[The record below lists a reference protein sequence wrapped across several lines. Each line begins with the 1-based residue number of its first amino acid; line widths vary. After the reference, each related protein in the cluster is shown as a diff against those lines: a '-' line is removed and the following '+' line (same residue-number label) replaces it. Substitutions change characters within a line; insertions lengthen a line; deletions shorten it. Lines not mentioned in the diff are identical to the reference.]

1 MNYGKKSTLEKR
13 KALTS
18 RSSMVGTRANVSF
31 IRILFLSLITLCV
44 MGLCMGIGSFKGI
57 IDNAPK
63 VSEVNITPLGAA
75 TFIYDEE
82 GNKLQKLTAPNS
94 NRMPVA
100 MDQIPEDMQ
109 HAVVA
114 IEDERFYEHNG
125 IDVRGI
131 LRAAVRGITNMD
143 FSEGASTI
151 TQQLLKNNVFTT
163 WTQESSQI
171 EKFKRKFQEQYLA
184 IQVEKEINDKDVIL
198 ENYLNTINLGAGA
211 YGVQAASQRYFGKDV
226 WELNLS
232 ECATIAGITQ
242 NPTRYNPILNPAENA
257 SRRKDVLEHMLEQ
270 DYISQSEYDEAL
282 NDNVYDRIQ
291 SNNLMEEAEVTVY
304 SYFTDHLIDEV
315 INDLQTLKGYSEKD
329 AENKLYSGGL
339 RVFTT
344 QDPQI
349 QKIVDEEYNDPANF
363 PSQVQYA
370 LDYSLTVMNPQGEEV
385 NYSKEMMTIY
395 FQDNEDPSFDLL
407 FDSPEEGQEYVDRYK
422 AAILADG
429 SQQVMERVNFSP
441 QPQSS
446 LTIIDQKTG
455 HVKAIQGGRG
465 EKSASL
471 TLNRATDATRQ
482 PGSTFK
488 IPGVYA
494 PALDALNKTLAS
506 SYVDEPFK
514 YDDGAPVKNA
524 DNTFRGPTTIRK
536 AIQDSVNVVAVKCL
550 TELTPQLAY
559 EYIKNFGFTTV
570 IEREVQE
577 NGDVWSDLYQSMA
590 LGGLT
595 RGVTN
600 LELCASYAAI
610 ANGGK
615 YIKPSFY
622 TKITDTDGNIII
634 DKTTGSTTVVREA
647 TAWLLTNAMQDVV
660 KYGTGTAVQLPNMPV
675 AGKTGTTEYYDNLW
689 FAGFTPYYTCTV
701 WAGFDNNA
709 KLPDEHMYR
718 NYHKILWK
726 SIMERIHEDLTYEE
740 FTQPESVE
748 KATVCSAT
756 GKMPSNGCPTITE
769 YFETAALP
777 TSYCD
782 GNHAGAVIPGGN
794 NNVTETPT
802 PSPTPSATPTE
813 SENAAPEP
821 AASENSAPGSVSA
834 DAPAPGGEGS
844 GTAADTPVGDDD
856 AGDPDAAGDGA
867 DGGADDTDGDAGGDG
882 ASPEGEPITDE
893 NASAPI

>member
-1 MNYGKKSTLEKR
+1 MNYGKQSTLKKR

-57 IDNAPK
+57 IDNAPE

-75 TFIYDEE
+75 TFVYDEE

-125 IDVRGI
+125 SDVRGI
-131 LRAAVRGITNMD
+131 LRAAVRGITSMD

-151 TQQLLKNNVFTT
+151 TQQLLKNNVFTN
-163 WTQESSQI
+163 WTNESSQI

-184 IQVEKEINDKDVIL
+184 IQVEKELGDKNVIL

-211 YGVQAASQRYFGKDV
+211 YGVQAAAQRYFGKDV
-226 WELNLS
+226 WDLNLS

-242 NPTRYNPILNPAENA
+242 NPTLYNPILNPSENA
-257 SRRKDVLEHMLEQ
+257 DRREDVLEHMLEQ
-270 DYISQSEYDEAL
+270 EYITQAEFDEAMG
-282 NDNVYDRIQ
+282 DNVYDRIQ
-291 SNNLMEEAEVTVY
+291 SNNLMEESEVTVY
-304 SYFTDHLIDEV
+304 SYFTDHLTDEV
-315 INDLQTLKGYSEKD
+315 INDLQTLKGYSERD

-339 RVFTT
+339 RIFTT
-344 QDPQI
+344 QNPQI
-349 QKIVDEEYNDPANF
+349 QKIVDEEYLNPDNFPAN
-363 PSQVQYA
+363 VEYA
-370 LDYSLTVMNPQGEEV
+370 LDYSLTVLNPQGEEV

-407 FDSPEEGQEYVDRYK
+407 FDSPEEGQSYVDRYRET
-422 AAILADG
+422 ILADG
-429 SQQVMERVNFSP
+429 STQVAERVNFIP

-455 HVKAIQGGRG
+455 HVKAIMGGRG

-471 TLNRATDATRQ
+471 TLNRATDSTRQ

-488 IPGVYA
+488 IPCVYA
-494 PALDALNKTLAS
+494 PALDALNKTLATT
-506 SYVDEPFK
+506 YVDEPFK

-550 TELTPQLAY
+550 TEITPQLAY
-559 EYIKNFGFTTV
+559 EYIRNFGFTTV

-600 LELCASYAAI
+600 LELCASYATI
-610 ANGGK
+610 ANSGK
-615 YIKPSFY
+615 YIKPTFY
-622 TKITDTDGNIII
+622 TKITDTDGNVII
-634 DKTTGSTTVVREA
+634 DKTTASTTVTREA

-660 KYGTGTAVQLPNMPV
+660 KYGTATSVQLSNMPV

-689 FAGFTPYYTCTV
+689 FSGFTPYYTCTV
-701 WAGFDNNA
+701 WSGYDNNE
-709 KLPDEHMYR
+709 KLPDEYMYR

-726 SIMERIHEDLTYEE
+726 SIMSRIHEDLEYKE
-740 FTQPESVE
+740 FTMPDSVE

-756 GKMPSNGCPTITE
+756 GKMPSGGCPTVTE
-769 YFETAALP
+769 YFETATLP

-782 GNHAGAVIPGGN
+782 GNHAGV
-794 NNVTETPT
+794 VTPT
-802 PSPTPSATPTE
+802 PTETPTPSATPTE
-813 SENAAPEP
+813 SATPTPEETGV
-821 AASENSAPGSVSA
+821 SENE
-834 DAPAPGGEGS
+834 D
-844 GTAADTPVGDDD
+844 GTAADTPDLGSDDS
-856 AGDPDAAGDGA
+856 G
-867 DGGADDTDGDAGGDG
+867 DTDSSTEDEGEGGDT
-882 ASPEGEPITDE
+882 SGEDTGGEDTSTDE
-893 NASAPI
+893 NADAPI

>member
-1 MNYGKKSTLEKR
+1 MNYGKKSTLKKR

-31 IRILFLSLITLCV
+31 IRILFMSLITLCV

-57 IDNAPK
+57 IDNAPE

-75 TFIYDEE
+75 TFVYDEE

-100 MDQIPEDMQ
+100 MEQIPEDMQ

-131 LRAAVRGITNMD
+131 LRAAVRGITSMD

-151 TQQLLKNNVFTT
+151 TQQLLKNNVFTN
-163 WTQESSQI
+163 WTSESSQI

-184 IQVEKEINDKDVIL
+184 IQVEKELGDKDVIL

-211 YGVQAASQRYFGKDV
+211 YGVQAAAPRDFGKDV
-226 WELNLS
+226 WDLNLS

-242 NPTRYNPILNPAENA
+242 NPILYDPIVNPSENA
-257 SRRKDVLEHMLEQ
+257 DRREDVLEHMLEQ
-270 DYISQSEYDEAL
+270 GYISQDQFDEAI

-291 SNNLMEEAEVTVY
+291 SNNQIEEAEVTVY
-304 SYFTDHLIDEV
+304 SYFTDHLTDEV

-339 RVFTT
+339 RIYTT
-344 QDPQI
+344 QNPQI
-349 QKIVDEEYNDPANF
+349 QKIVDEEYADPANF
-363 PSQVQYA
+363 PDNVEYA
-370 LDYSLTVMNPQGEEV
+370 LDYSLTVLNPKGEEV

-407 FDSPEEGQEYVDRYK
+407 FDSPEEGQSYVDRYR
-422 AAILADG
+422 AAILSDG
-429 SQQVMERVNFSP
+429 SQQIAERVNFSP

-455 HVKAIQGGRG
+455 HVKAIMGGRG

-471 TLNRATDATRQ
+471 TLNRATDSTRQ

-488 IPGVYA
+488 IPSTYA
-494 PALDALNKTLAS
+494 PALDALNKTLATT
-506 SYVDEPFK
+506 YVDEPFK

-524 DNTFRGPTTIRK
+524 DNTYRGATTIRK
-536 AIQDSVNVVAVKCL
+536 AIQDSTNVVAVKCL
-550 TELTPQLAY
+550 TEVTPQLAY
-559 EYIKNFGFTTV
+559 EYLRNFGFSTV

-600 LELCASYAAI
+600 LELCASYATI

-615 YIKPSFY
+615 YIKPTFY
-622 TKITDTDGNIII
+622 TKITDADGNVII
-634 DKTTGSTTVVREA
+634 DKTTASTTVIREA
-647 TAWLLTNAMQDVV
+647 TAWLLTSAMQDVV
-660 KYGTGTAVQLPNMPV
+660 KYGTATSVQLPNMPV

-689 FAGFTPYYTCTV
+689 FAGYTPYYTCTT
-701 WAGFDNNA
+701 WSGYDNNE
-709 KLPDEHMYR
+709 KLPDGFMYR
-718 NYHKILWK
+718 NYHKVLWK
-726 SIMERIHEDLTYEE
+726 SVMERIHEELEYQD
-740 FTQPESVE
+740 FTMPDSVE
-748 KATVCSAT
+748 KATVCSVT
-756 GKMPSNGCPTITE
+756 GKMPSNGCPTVTE

-777 TSYCD
+777 TSHCD
-782 GNHAGAVIPGGN
+782 GSHSGVTVPTPANTI
-794 NNVTETPT
+794 TETPT
-802 PSPTPSATPTE
+802 PTPSETPTPTASPTPTPEETDTDEE
-813 SENAAPEP
+813 SEGP
-821 AASENSAPGSVSA
+821 SVSA
-834 DAPAPGGEGS
+834 DTPDLGGDSGGETGDTPDS
-844 GTAADTPVGDDD
+844 GTEDGTEGTGDTGDSSDDPEGDDNGTDED
-856 AGDPDAAGDGA
+856 AG
-867 DGGADDTDGDAGGDG
+867 
-882 ASPEGEPITDE
+882 
-893 NASAPI
+893 API

>member
-1 MNYGKKSTLEKR
+1 MNYGKQSTLKKR

-57 IDNAPK
+57 IDNAPE

-75 TFIYDEE
+75 TFVYDEE

-131 LRAAVRGITNMD
+131 LRAAVRGITSMD

-151 TQQLLKNNVFTT
+151 TQQLLKNNVFTN
-163 WTQESSQI
+163 WTNESSQI

-184 IQVEKEINDKDVIL
+184 IQVEKELGDKNVIL

-211 YGVQAASQRYFGKDV
+211 YGVQAAAQRYFGKDV
-226 WELNLS
+226 WDLNLS

-242 NPTRYNPILNPAENA
+242 NPTLYNPILNPSENA
-257 SRRKDVLEHMLEQ
+257 DRREDVLEHMLEQ
-270 DYISQSEYDEAL
+270 EYITQAEFDEAMG
-282 NDNVYDRIQ
+282 DNVYDRIQ
-291 SNNLMEEAEVTVY
+291 SNNLMEESEVTVY
-304 SYFTDHLIDEV
+304 SYFTDHLTDEV
-315 INDLQTLKGYSEKD
+315 INDLQTLKGYSERD

-339 RVFTT
+339 RIFTT
-344 QDPQI
+344 QNPQI
-349 QKIVDEEYNDPANF
+349 QKIVDEEYLNPDNFPAN
-363 PSQVQYA
+363 VEYA
-370 LDYSLTVMNPQGEEV
+370 LDYSLTVLNPQGEEV

-407 FDSPEEGQEYVDRYK
+407 FDSPEEGQSYVDRYRET
-422 AAILADG
+422 ILADG
-429 SQQVMERVNFSP
+429 STQVAERVNFIP

-455 HVKAIQGGRG
+455 HVKAIMGGRG

-471 TLNRATDATRQ
+471 TLNRATDSTRQ

-488 IPGVYA
+488 IPCVYA
-494 PALDALNKTLAS
+494 PALDALNKTLATT
-506 SYVDEPFK
+506 YVDEPFK

-550 TELTPQLAY
+550 TEITPQLAY
-559 EYIKNFGFTTV
+559 EYIRNFGFTTV

-600 LELCASYAAI
+600 LELCASYATI
-610 ANGGK
+610 ANSGK
-615 YIKPSFY
+615 YIKPTFY
-622 TKITDTDGNIII
+622 TKITDTDGNVII
-634 DKTTGSTTVVREA
+634 DKTTASTTVTREA

-660 KYGTGTAVQLPNMPV
+660 KYGTATSVQLSNMPV

-689 FAGFTPYYTCTV
+689 FSGFTPYYTCTV
-701 WAGFDNNA
+701 WSGYDNNE
-709 KLPDEHMYR
+709 KLPDEYMYR

-726 SIMERIHEDLTYEE
+726 SIMSRIHEDLEYKE
-740 FTQPESVE
+740 FTMPDSVE

-756 GKMPSNGCPTITE
+756 GKMPSGGCPTVTE
-769 YFETAALP
+769 YFETATLP

-782 GNHAGAVIPGGN
+782 GNHAGV
-794 NNVTETPT
+794 VTPT
-802 PSPTPSATPTE
+802 PTETPTPSATPTE
-813 SENAAPEP
+813 SATPTPEETGV
-821 AASENSAPGSVSA
+821 SENE
-834 DAPAPGGEGS
+834 D
-844 GTAADTPVGDDD
+844 GTAADTPDLGSDDS
-856 AGDPDAAGDGA
+856 
-867 DGGADDTDGDAGGDG
+867 GDADSSTEDEGEGGDTG
-882 ASPEGEPITDE
+882 GEDTGGEGTGGEDTSTDE
-893 NASAPI
+893 NADAPI

>member
-1 MNYGKKSTLEKR
+1 MNYGKQSTLKKR

-57 IDNAPK
+57 IDNAPE

-75 TFIYDEE
+75 TFVYDEE

-131 LRAAVRGITNMD
+131 LRAAVRGITSMD

-151 TQQLLKNNVFTT
+151 TQQLLKNNVFTN
-163 WTQESSQI
+163 WTNESSQI

-184 IQVEKEINDKDVIL
+184 IQVEKELGDKNVIL

-211 YGVQAASQRYFGKDV
+211 YGVQAAAQRYFGKDV
-226 WELNLS
+226 WDLNLS

-242 NPTRYNPILNPAENA
+242 NPTLYNPILNPSENA
-257 SRRKDVLEHMLEQ
+257 DRREDVLEHMLEQ
-270 DYISQSEYDEAL
+270 EYITQAEFDEAMG
-282 NDNVYDRIQ
+282 DNVYDRIQ
-291 SNNLMEEAEVTVY
+291 SNNLMEESEVTVY
-304 SYFTDHLIDEV
+304 SYFTDHLTDEV
-315 INDLQTLKGYSEKD
+315 INDLQTLKGYSERD

-339 RVFTT
+339 RIFTT
-344 QDPQI
+344 QNPQI
-349 QKIVDEEYNDPANF
+349 QKIVDEEYLTPDNFPAN
-363 PSQVQYA
+363 VEYA
-370 LDYSLTVMNPQGEEV
+370 LDYSLTVLNPQGEEV

-407 FDSPEEGQEYVDRYK
+407 FDSPEEGQSYVDRYRET
-422 AAILADG
+422 ILADG
-429 SQQVMERVNFSP
+429 STQVAERVNFIP

-455 HVKAIQGGRG
+455 HVKAIMGGRG

-471 TLNRATDATRQ
+471 TLNRATDSTRQ

-488 IPGVYA
+488 IPCVYA
-494 PALDALNKTLAS
+494 PALDALNKTLATT
-506 SYVDEPFK
+506 YVDEPFK

-550 TELTPQLAY
+550 TEITPQLAY
-559 EYIKNFGFTTV
+559 EYIRNFGFTTV

-600 LELCASYAAI
+600 LELCASYATI
-610 ANGGK
+610 ANSGK
-615 YIKPSFY
+615 YIKPTFY
-622 TKITDTDGNIII
+622 TKITDTDGNVII
-634 DKTTGSTTVVREA
+634 DKTTASTTVTREA

-660 KYGTGTAVQLPNMPV
+660 KYGTATSVQLSNMPV

-689 FAGFTPYYTCTV
+689 FSGFTPYYTCTV
-701 WAGFDNNA
+701 WSGYDNNE
-709 KLPDEHMYR
+709 KLPDEYMYR

-726 SIMERIHEDLTYEE
+726 SIMSRIHEDLEYKE
-740 FTQPESVE
+740 FTMPDSVE

-756 GKMPSNGCPTITE
+756 GKMPSGGCPTVTE
-769 YFETAALP
+769 YFETATLP

-782 GNHAGAVIPGGN
+782 GNHAGV
-794 NNVTETPT
+794 VTPT
-802 PSPTPSATPTE
+802 PTETPTPSATPTE
-813 SENAAPEP
+813 SATPTPEETGV
-821 AASENSAPGSVSA
+821 SENE
-834 DAPAPGGEGS
+834 D
-844 GTAADTPVGDDD
+844 GTAADTPDLGSDDS
-856 AGDPDAAGDGA
+856 
-867 DGGADDTDGDAGGDG
+867 GDADSSTEGEGEGGDTG
-882 ASPEGEPITDE
+882 GEDTGGEGTGGEDTSTDE
-893 NASAPI
+893 NADAPI

>member
-1 MNYGKKSTLEKR
+1 MNYGKQSTLKKR

-57 IDNAPK
+57 IDNAPE

-75 TFIYDEE
+75 TFVYDEE

-131 LRAAVRGITNMD
+131 LRAAVRGITSMD

-151 TQQLLKNNVFTT
+151 TQQLLKNNVFTN
-163 WTQESSQI
+163 WTNESSQI

-184 IQVEKEINDKDVIL
+184 IQVEKELGDKNVIL

-211 YGVQAASQRYFGKDV
+211 YGGQAAAQRYFGKDV
-226 WELNLS
+226 WDLNLS

-242 NPTRYNPILNPAENA
+242 NPTLYNPILNPSENA
-257 SRRKDVLEHMLEQ
+257 DRREDVLEHMLEQ
-270 DYISQSEYDEAL
+270 EYITQAEFDEAMG
-282 NDNVYDRIQ
+282 DNVYDRIQ
-291 SNNLMEEAEVTVY
+291 SNNLMEESEVTVY
-304 SYFTDHLIDEV
+304 SYFTDHLTDEV
-315 INDLQTLKGYSEKD
+315 INDLQTLKGYSERD

-339 RVFTT
+339 RIFTT
-344 QDPQI
+344 QNPQI
-349 QKIVDEEYNDPANF
+349 QKIVDEEYLNPDNFPAN
-363 PSQVQYA
+363 VEYA
-370 LDYSLTVMNPQGEEV
+370 LDYSLTVLNPQGEEV

-407 FDSPEEGQEYVDRYK
+407 FDSPEEGQSYVDRYRET
-422 AAILADG
+422 ILADG
-429 SQQVMERVNFSP
+429 STQVAERVNFIP

-455 HVKAIQGGRG
+455 HVKAIMGGRG

-471 TLNRATDATRQ
+471 TLNRATDSTRQ

-488 IPGVYA
+488 IPCVYA
-494 PALDALNKTLAS
+494 PALDALNKTLATT
-506 SYVDEPFK
+506 YVDEPFK

-550 TELTPQLAY
+550 TEITPQLAY
-559 EYIKNFGFTTV
+559 EYIRNFGFTTV

-600 LELCASYAAI
+600 LELCASYATI
-610 ANGGK
+610 ANSGK
-615 YIKPSFY
+615 YIKPTFY
-622 TKITDTDGNIII
+622 TKITDTDGNVII
-634 DKTTGSTTVVREA
+634 DKTTASTTVTREA

-660 KYGTGTAVQLPNMPV
+660 KYGTATSVQLSNMPV

-689 FAGFTPYYTCTV
+689 FSGFTPYYTCTV
-701 WAGFDNNA
+701 WSGYDNNE
-709 KLPDEHMYR
+709 KLPDEYMYR

-726 SIMERIHEDLTYEE
+726 SIMSRIHEDLEYKE
-740 FTQPESVE
+740 FTMPDSVE

-756 GKMPSNGCPTITE
+756 GKMPSGGCPTVTE
-769 YFETAALP
+769 YFETATLP

-782 GNHAGAVIPGGN
+782 GNHAGV
-794 NNVTETPT
+794 VTPT
-802 PSPTPSATPTE
+802 PTETPTPSATPTE
-813 SENAAPEP
+813 SATPTPEETGV
-821 AASENSAPGSVSA
+821 SENE
-834 DAPAPGGEGS
+834 D
-844 GTAADTPVGDDD
+844 GTAADTPDLGSDDS
-856 AGDPDAAGDGA
+856 
-867 DGGADDTDGDAGGDG
+867 GDADSSTEDEGEGGDTSG
-882 ASPEGEPITDE
+882 EDTGGEGTGGEDTSTDE
-893 NASAPI
+893 NADAPI

>member
-1 MNYGKKSTLEKR
+1 MNYGKQSTLKKR

-57 IDNAPK
+57 IDNAPE

-75 TFIYDEE
+75 TFVYDEE

-131 LRAAVRGITNMD
+131 LRAAVRGITSMD

-151 TQQLLKNNVFTT
+151 TQQLLKNNVFTN
-163 WTQESSQI
+163 WTNESSQI

-184 IQVEKEINDKDVIL
+184 IQVEKELGDKNVIL

-211 YGVQAASQRYFGKDV
+211 YGVQAAAQRYFGKDV
-226 WELNLS
+226 WDLNLS

-242 NPTRYNPILNPAENA
+242 NPTLYNPILNPSENA
-257 SRRKDVLEHMLEQ
+257 DRREDVLEHMLEQ
-270 DYISQSEYDEAL
+270 EYITQAEFDEAMG
-282 NDNVYDRIQ
+282 DNVYDRIQ
-291 SNNLMEEAEVTVY
+291 SNNLMEESEVTVY
-304 SYFTDHLIDEV
+304 SYFTDHLTDEV
-315 INDLQTLKGYSEKD
+315 INDLQTLKGYSERD

-339 RVFTT
+339 RIFTT
-344 QDPQI
+344 QNPQI
-349 QKIVDEEYNDPANF
+349 QKIVDEEYLNPDNFPAN
-363 PSQVQYA
+363 VEYA
-370 LDYSLTVMNPQGEEV
+370 LDYSLTVLNPQGEEV

-407 FDSPEEGQEYVDRYK
+407 FDSPEEGQSYVDRYRET
-422 AAILADG
+422 ILADG
-429 SQQVMERVNFSP
+429 STQVAERVNFIP

-455 HVKAIQGGRG
+455 HVKAIMGGRG

-471 TLNRATDATRQ
+471 TLNRATDSTRQ

-488 IPGVYA
+488 IPCVYA
-494 PALDALNKTLAS
+494 PALDALNKTLATT
-506 SYVDEPFK
+506 YVDEPFK

-550 TELTPQLAY
+550 TEITPQLAY
-559 EYIKNFGFTTV
+559 EYIRNFGFTTV

-600 LELCASYAAI
+600 LELCASYATI
-610 ANGGK
+610 ANSGK
-615 YIKPSFY
+615 YIKPTFY
-622 TKITDTDGNIII
+622 TKITDTDGNVII
-634 DKTTGSTTVVREA
+634 DKTTASTTVTREA

-660 KYGTGTAVQLPNMPV
+660 KYGTATSVQLSNMPV

-689 FAGFTPYYTCTV
+689 FSGFTPYYTCTV
-701 WAGFDNNA
+701 WSGYDNNE
-709 KLPDEHMYR
+709 KLPDEYMYR

-726 SIMERIHEDLTYEE
+726 SIMSRIHEDLEYKE
-740 FTQPESVE
+740 FTMPDSVE

-756 GKMPSNGCPTITE
+756 GKMPSGGCPTVTE
-769 YFETAALP
+769 YFETATLP

-782 GNHAGAVIPGGN
+782 GNHAGV
-794 NNVTETPT
+794 VTPT
-802 PSPTPSATPTE
+802 PTETPTPSATPTE
-813 SENAAPEP
+813 SATPAPEETGV
-821 AASENSAPGSVSA
+821 SENE
-834 DAPAPGGEGS
+834 D
-844 GTAADTPVGDDD
+844 GTAADTPDLGSDDS
-856 AGDPDAAGDGA
+856 G
-867 DGGADDTDGDAGGDG
+867 DTDSSTEDEGEGGDTG
-882 ASPEGEPITDE
+882 GEDTGGEGTGGEDTSTDE
-893 NASAPI
+893 NADAPI

>member
-1 MNYGKKSTLEKR
+1 MNYGKQSTLKKR

-57 IDNAPK
+57 IDNAPE

-75 TFIYDEE
+75 TFVYDEE

-131 LRAAVRGITNMD
+131 LRAAVRGITSMD

-151 TQQLLKNNVFTT
+151 TQQLLKNNVFTN
-163 WTQESSQI
+163 WTNESSQI

-184 IQVEKEINDKDVIL
+184 IQVEKELGDKNVIL

-211 YGVQAASQRYFGKDV
+211 YGVQAAAQRYFGKDV
-226 WELNLS
+226 WDLNLS

-242 NPTRYNPILNPAENA
+242 NPTLYNPILNPSENA
-257 SRRKDVLEHMLEQ
+257 DRREDVLEHMLEQ
-270 DYISQSEYDEAL
+270 EYITQAEFDEAMG
-282 NDNVYDRIQ
+282 DNVYDRIQ
-291 SNNLMEEAEVTVY
+291 SNNLMEESEVTVY
-304 SYFTDHLIDEV
+304 SYFTDHLTDEV
-315 INDLQTLKGYSEKD
+315 INDLQTLKGYSERD

-339 RVFTT
+339 RIFTT
-344 QDPQI
+344 QNPQI
-349 QKIVDEEYNDPANF
+349 QKIVDEEYLNPDNF
-363 PSQVQYA
+363 PTNVEYA
-370 LDYSLTVMNPQGEEV
+370 LDYSLTVLNPQGEEV

-407 FDSPEEGQEYVDRYK
+407 FDSPEEGQSYVDRYRET
-422 AAILADG
+422 ILADG
-429 SQQVMERVNFSP
+429 STQVAERVNFIP

-455 HVKAIQGGRG
+455 HVKAIMGGRG

-471 TLNRATDATRQ
+471 TLNRATDSTRQ

-488 IPGVYA
+488 IPCVYA
-494 PALDALNKTLAS
+494 PALDALNKTLATT
-506 SYVDEPFK
+506 YVDEPFK

-550 TELTPQLAY
+550 TEITPQLAY
-559 EYIKNFGFTTV
+559 EYIRNFGFTTV

-600 LELCASYAAI
+600 LELCASYATI
-610 ANGGK
+610 ANSGK
-615 YIKPSFY
+615 YIKPTFY
-622 TKITDTDGNIII
+622 TKITDTDGNVII
-634 DKTTGSTTVVREA
+634 DKTTASTTVTREA

-660 KYGTGTAVQLPNMPV
+660 KYGTATSVQLSNMPV

-689 FAGFTPYYTCTV
+689 FSGFTPYYTCTV
-701 WAGFDNNA
+701 WSGYDNNE
-709 KLPDEHMYR
+709 KLPDEYMYR

-726 SIMERIHEDLTYEE
+726 SIMARIHEDLEYKE
-740 FTQPESVE
+740 FTMPDSVE

-756 GKMPSNGCPTITE
+756 GKMPSGGCPTVTE

-782 GNHAGAVIPGGN
+782 GNHAGV
-794 NNVTETPT
+794 VTPT
-802 PSPTPSATPTE
+802 PTETPTPSATPTE
-813 SENAAPEP
+813 SATPTPEETGV
-821 AASENSAPGSVSA
+821 SENE
-834 DAPAPGGEGS
+834 D
-844 GTAADTPVGDDD
+844 GTAADTPDLGSDDS
-856 AGDPDAAGDGA
+856 G
-867 DGGADDTDGDAGGDG
+867 DTDSNTEDEGEGGDTG
-882 ASPEGEPITDE
+882 GEDTGGEGTGSEDTSTDE
-893 NASAPI
+893 NADAPI

>member
-1 MNYGKKSTLEKR
+1 MNYGKQSTLKKR

-57 IDNAPK
+57 IDNAPE

-75 TFIYDEE
+75 TFVYDEE

-131 LRAAVRGITNMD
+131 LRAAVRGITSMD

-151 TQQLLKNNVFTT
+151 TQQLLKNNVFTN
-163 WTQESSQI
+163 WTNESSQI

-184 IQVEKEINDKDVIL
+184 IQVEKELGDKNVIL

-211 YGVQAASQRYFGKDV
+211 YGVQAAAQRYFGKDV
-226 WELNLS
+226 WDLNLS

-242 NPTRYNPILNPAENA
+242 NPTLYNPILNPSENA
-257 SRRKDVLEHMLEQ
+257 DRREDVLEHMLEQ
-270 DYISQSEYDEAL
+270 EYITQAEFDEAMG
-282 NDNVYDRIQ
+282 DNVYDRIQ
-291 SNNLMEEAEVTVY
+291 SNNLMEESEVTVY
-304 SYFTDHLIDEV
+304 SYFTDHLTDEV
-315 INDLQTLKGYSEKD
+315 INDLQTLKGYSERD

-339 RVFTT
+339 RIFTT
-344 QDPQI
+344 QNPQI
-349 QKIVDEEYNDPANF
+349 QKIVDEEYLNPDNFPAN
-363 PSQVQYA
+363 VEYA
-370 LDYSLTVMNPQGEEV
+370 LDYSLTVLNPQGEEV

-407 FDSPEEGQEYVDRYK
+407 FDSPEEGQSYVDRYRET
-422 AAILADG
+422 ILADG
-429 SQQVMERVNFSP
+429 STQVAERVNFIP

-455 HVKAIQGGRG
+455 HVKAIMGGRG

-471 TLNRATDATRQ
+471 TLNRATDSTRQ

-488 IPGVYA
+488 IPCVYA
-494 PALDALNKTLAS
+494 PALDALNKTLATT
-506 SYVDEPFK
+506 YVDEPFK

-550 TELTPQLAY
+550 TEITPQLAY
-559 EYIKNFGFTTV
+559 EYIRNFGFTTV

-600 LELCASYAAI
+600 LELCASYATI
-610 ANGGK
+610 ANSGK
-615 YIKPSFY
+615 SIKPTFY
-622 TKITDTDGNIII
+622 TKITDTDGNVII
-634 DKTTGSTTVVREA
+634 DKTTASTTVTREA

-660 KYGTGTAVQLPNMPV
+660 KYGTATSVQLSNMPV

-689 FAGFTPYYTCTV
+689 FSGFTPYYTCTV
-701 WAGFDNNA
+701 WSGYDNNE
-709 KLPDEHMYR
+709 KLPDEYMYR

-726 SIMERIHEDLTYEE
+726 SIMSRIHEDLEYKE
-740 FTQPESVE
+740 FTMPDSVE

-756 GKMPSNGCPTITE
+756 GKMPSGGCPTVTE
-769 YFETAALP
+769 YFETATLP

-782 GNHAGAVIPGGN
+782 GNHAGV
-794 NNVTETPT
+794 VTPT
-802 PSPTPSATPTE
+802 PTETPTPSATPTE
-813 SENAAPEP
+813 SATPTPEETGV
-821 AASENSAPGSVSA
+821 SENE
-834 DAPAPGGEGS
+834 D
-844 GTAADTPVGDDD
+844 GTAADTPDLGSDDS
-856 AGDPDAAGDGA
+856 G
-867 DGGADDTDGDAGGDG
+867 DTDSSTEDEGEGGDTG
-882 ASPEGEPITDE
+882 GEDTGGEGTGGEDTSTDE
-893 NASAPI
+893 NADAPI

>member
-1 MNYGKKSTLEKR
+1 MNYGKKATLKKR

-18 RSSMVGTRANVSF
+18 RSSMMGTRANVSL

-44 MGLCMGIGSFKGI
+44 VCLCIGIGSFKGI

-75 TFIYDEE
+75 TFIYDED
-82 GNKLQKLTAPNS
+82 GNRLQKLTAPTS

-100 MDQIPEDMQ
+100 IEQIPEDMQ

-131 LRAAVRGITNMD
+131 LRAAVRGITSMD

-151 TQQLLKNNVFTT
+151 TQQLLKNNVFTN
-163 WTQESSQI
+163 WTKESSQI

-198 ENYLNTINLGAGA
+198 ENYLNTINLGAGT
-211 YGVQAASQRYFGKDV
+211 YGVQAAAQRYFGKDV
-226 WELNLS
+226 KELNLS

-242 NPTRYNPILNPAENA
+242 NPTRYNPIMYPEENA
-257 SRRKDVLEHMLEQ
+257 KRRKSVLEHMLDQ
-270 DYISQSEYDEAL
+270 GYVSQYEFDRAL
-282 NDNVYDRIQ
+282 EDNVYDRIQ
-291 SNNLMEEAEVTVY
+291 STNLEESEVTVY
-304 SYFTDHLIDEV
+304 SYFTDHLTDEV
-315 INDLQTLKGYSEKD
+315 IEDLQTLKGYSEND
-329 AENKLYSGGL
+329 AYNNLYSGGL
-339 RVFTT
+339 RIYTT
-344 QDPQI
+344 QDPEI
-349 QKIVDEEYNDPANF
+349 QKIVDEEYQNPENF
-363 PSQVQYA
+363 PEHIEYA
-370 LDYSLTVMNPQGEEV
+370 LDYSLTTVNPQGEEA

-395 FQDNEDPSFDLL
+395 FQDNVDPNFDLL
-407 FDSPEEGQEYVDRYK
+407 FDSPEEGQACIDQYK

-429 SQQVMERVNFSP
+429 SQQVSERVNFSP

-471 TLNRATDATRQ
+471 VLNRATDSTCQ

-488 IPGVYA
+488 LPAVYA
-494 PALDALNKTLAS
+494 PALDALNKTLATT
-506 SYVDEPFK
+506 YVDEPYK
-514 YDDGAPVKNA
+514 YTDGAPVKNA
-524 DNTFRGPTTIRK
+524 DNIYRGATTIRK

-550 TELTPQLAY
+550 TELTPQLSY

-615 YIKPSFY
+615 YIKPTFY
-622 TKITDTDGNIII
+622 TKITDADGNVII
-634 DKTTGSTTVVREA
+634 DNTTASTTVIREA
-647 TAWLLTNAMQDVV
+647 TAWLLTSAMQDVV
-660 KYGTGTAVQLPNMPV
+660 KYGTATSQQLSNMPV
-675 AGKTGTTEYYDNLW
+675 AGKTGTTEYYNNLW
-689 FAGFTPYYTCTV
+689 FAGYTPYYTCTV
-701 WAGFDNNA
+701 WAGYDNNER
-709 KLPDEHMYR
+709 LPDQYMYR

-726 SIMERIHEDLTYEE
+726 SIMSRIHEDLEYEE
-740 FTQPESVE
+740 FTMPDSV
-748 KATVCSAT
+748 KKTTVCSAT
-756 GKMPSNGCPTITE
+756 GKMPSNGCPTITD
-769 YFETAALP
+769 YFETATLP
-777 TSYCD
+777 TGYCNGD
-782 GNHAGAVIPGGN
+782 HSGAAIPN
-794 NNVTETPT
+794 PTETPT
-802 PSPTPSATPTE
+802 ETPTAAPTPAPTE
-813 SENAAPEP
+813 SSNAAP
-821 AASENSAPGSVSA
+821 SESSNSTPGDTSTDEDSTAPSDS
-834 DAPAPGGEGS
+834 DS
-844 GTAADTPVGDDD
+844 TQADTPDVG
-856 AGDPDAAGDGA
+856 AGTGTEGAGTAPD
-867 DGGADDTDGDAGGDG
+867 T
-882 ASPEGEPITDE
+882 ETDE
-893 NASAPI
+893 NAGAPL

>member
-1 MNYGKKSTLEKR
+1 MNYGKQSTLKKR

-57 IDNAPK
+57 IDNAPE

-75 TFIYDEE
+75 TFVYDEE

-131 LRAAVRGITNMD
+131 LRAAVRGITSMD

-151 TQQLLKNNVFTT
+151 TQQLLKNNVFTN
-163 WTQESSQI
+163 WTNESSQI

-184 IQVEKEINDKDVIL
+184 IQVEKELGDKNVIL

-211 YGVQAASQRYFGKDV
+211 YGVQAAAQRYFGKDV
-226 WELNLS
+226 WDLNLS

-242 NPTRYNPILNPAENA
+242 NPTLYNPILNPSENA
-257 SRRKDVLEHMLEQ
+257 DRREDVLEHMLEQ
-270 DYISQSEYDEAL
+270 EYITQAEFDEAMG
-282 NDNVYDRIQ
+282 DNVYDRIQ
-291 SNNLMEEAEVTVY
+291 SNNLMEESEVTVY
-304 SYFTDHLIDEV
+304 SYFTDHLTDEV
-315 INDLQTLKGYSEKD
+315 INDLQTLKGYSERD

-339 RVFTT
+339 RIFTT
-344 QDPQI
+344 QNPQI
-349 QKIVDEEYNDPANF
+349 QKIVDEEYLNPDNFPAN
-363 PSQVQYA
+363 VEYA
-370 LDYSLTVMNPQGEEV
+370 LDYSLTVLNPQGEEV

-407 FDSPEEGQEYVDRYK
+407 FDSPEEGQSYVDRYRET
-422 AAILADG
+422 ILADG
-429 SQQVMERVNFSP
+429 STQVAERVNFIP

-455 HVKAIQGGRG
+455 HVKAIMGGRG

-471 TLNRATDATRQ
+471 TLNRATDSTRQ

-488 IPGVYA
+488 IPCVYA
-494 PALDALNKTLAS
+494 PALDALNKTLATT
-506 SYVDEPFK
+506 YVDEPFK

-550 TELTPQLAY
+550 TEITPQLAY
-559 EYIKNFGFTTV
+559 EYIRNFGFTTV

-600 LELCASYAAI
+600 LELCASYATI
-610 ANGGK
+610 ANSGK
-615 YIKPSFY
+615 YIKPTFY
-622 TKITDTDGNIII
+622 TKITDTDGNVII
-634 DKTTGSTTVVREA
+634 DKTTASTTVTREA

-660 KYGTGTAVQLPNMPV
+660 KYGTATSVQLSNMPV

-689 FAGFTPYYTCTV
+689 FSGFTPYYTCTV
-701 WAGFDNNA
+701 WSGYDNNE
-709 KLPDEHMYR
+709 KLPDEYMYR

-726 SIMERIHEDLTYEE
+726 SIMSRIHEDLEYKE
-740 FTQPESVE
+740 FTMPDSVE

-756 GKMPSNGCPTITE
+756 GKMPSGGCPTVTE
-769 YFETAALP
+769 YFETATLP

-782 GNHAGAVIPGGN
+782 GNHAGV
-794 NNVTETPT
+794 VTPT
-802 PSPTPSATPTE
+802 PTETPTPSATPTE
-813 SENAAPEP
+813 SATPTPEETGV
-821 AASENSAPGSVSA
+821 SENE
-834 DAPAPGGEGS
+834 D
-844 GTAADTPVGDDD
+844 GTAADTPDLGSDDS
-856 AGDPDAAGDGA
+856 G
-867 DGGADDTDGDAGGDG
+867 DTDSSTEDEGEGGDTG
-882 ASPEGEPITDE
+882 GEGTGGEGTGGEDTSTDE
-893 NASAPI
+893 NADAPI

>member
-1 MNYGKKSTLEKR
+1 MNYGKQSTLKKR

-57 IDNAPK
+57 IDNAPE

-75 TFIYDEE
+75 TFVYDEE

-131 LRAAVRGITNMD
+131 LRAAVRGITSMD

-151 TQQLLKNNVFTT
+151 TQQLLKNNVFTN
-163 WTQESSQI
+163 WTNESSQI

-184 IQVEKEINDKDVIL
+184 IQVEKELGDKNVIL

-211 YGVQAASQRYFGKDV
+211 YGVQAAAQRYFGKDV
-226 WELNLS
+226 WDLNLS

-242 NPTRYNPILNPAENA
+242 NPTLYNPILNPSENA
-257 SRRKDVLEHMLEQ
+257 DRREDVLEHMLEQ
-270 DYISQSEYDEAL
+270 EYITQAEFDEAMG
-282 NDNVYDRIQ
+282 DNVYDRIQ
-291 SNNLMEEAEVTVY
+291 SNNLMEESEVTVY
-304 SYFTDHLIDEV
+304 SYFTDHLTDEV
-315 INDLQTLKGYSEKD
+315 INDLQTLKGYSERD

-339 RVFTT
+339 RIFTT
-344 QDPQI
+344 QNPQI
-349 QKIVDEEYNDPANF
+349 QKIVDEEYLNPDNFPAN
-363 PSQVQYA
+363 VEYA
-370 LDYSLTVMNPQGEEV
+370 LDYSLTVLNPQGEEI

-407 FDSPEEGQEYVDRYK
+407 FDSPEEGQSYVDRYRET
-422 AAILADG
+422 ILADG
-429 SQQVMERVNFSP
+429 STQVAERVNFIP

-455 HVKAIQGGRG
+455 HVKAIMGGRG

-471 TLNRATDATRQ
+471 TLNRATDSTRQ

-488 IPGVYA
+488 IPCVYA
-494 PALDALNKTLAS
+494 PALDALNKTLATT
-506 SYVDEPFK
+506 YVDEPFK

-550 TELTPQLAY
+550 TEITPQLAY
-559 EYIKNFGFTTV
+559 EYIRNFGFTTV

-600 LELCASYAAI
+600 LELCASYATI
-610 ANGGK
+610 ANSGK
-615 YIKPSFY
+615 SIKPTFY
-622 TKITDTDGNIII
+622 TKITDSDGNVII
-634 DKTTGSTTVVREA
+634 DKTTASTTVTREA

-660 KYGTGTAVQLPNMPV
+660 KYGTATSVQLSNMPV

-689 FAGFTPYYTCTV
+689 FSGFTPYYTCTV
-701 WAGFDNNA
+701 WSGYDNNE
-709 KLPDEHMYR
+709 KLPDEYMYR

-726 SIMERIHEDLTYEE
+726 SIMSRIHEDLEYKE
-740 FTQPESVE
+740 FTMPDSVE

-756 GKMPSNGCPTITE
+756 GKMPSGGCPTVTE
-769 YFETAALP
+769 YFETATLP

-782 GNHAGAVIPGGN
+782 GNHAGV
-794 NNVTETPT
+794 VTPT
-802 PSPTPSATPTE
+802 PTETPTPSATPTE
-813 SENAAPEP
+813 SATPTPEETGV
-821 AASENSAPGSVSA
+821 SENE
-834 DAPAPGGEGS
+834 D
-844 GTAADTPVGDDD
+844 GTAADTPDLGSDDS
-856 AGDPDAAGDGA
+856 G
-867 DGGADDTDGDAGGDG
+867 DTDSSTEDEGEGGDTSGEDTGGEGAGGEDT
-882 ASPEGEPITDE
+882 STDE
-893 NASAPI
+893 NADAPI

>member
-1 MNYGKKSTLEKR
+1 MNYGKQSTLKKR

-57 IDNAPK
+57 IDNAPE

-75 TFIYDEE
+75 TFVYDEE

-131 LRAAVRGITNMD
+131 LRAAVRGITSMD

-151 TQQLLKNNVFTT
+151 TQQLLKNNVFTN
-163 WTQESSQI
+163 WTNESSQI

-184 IQVEKEINDKDVIL
+184 IQVEKELGDKNVIL

-211 YGVQAASQRYFGKDV
+211 YGVQAAAQRYFGKDV
-226 WELNLS
+226 WDLNLS

-242 NPTRYNPILNPAENA
+242 NPTLYNPILNPSENA
-257 SRRKDVLEHMLEQ
+257 DRREDVLEHMLEQ
-270 DYISQSEYDEAL
+270 EYITQAEFDEAMG
-282 NDNVYDRIQ
+282 DNVYDRIQ
-291 SNNLMEEAEVTVY
+291 SNNLMEESEVTVY
-304 SYFTDHLIDEV
+304 SYFTDHLTDEV
-315 INDLQTLKGYSEKD
+315 INDLQTLKGYSERD

-339 RVFTT
+339 RIFTT
-344 QDPQI
+344 QNPQI
-349 QKIVDEEYNDPANF
+349 QKIVDEEYLNPDNFPAN
-363 PSQVQYA
+363 VEYA
-370 LDYSLTVMNPQGEEV
+370 LDYSLTVLNPQGEEV

-407 FDSPEEGQEYVDRYK
+407 FDSPEEGQSYVDRYRET
-422 AAILADG
+422 ILADG
-429 SQQVMERVNFSP
+429 STQVAERVNFIP

-455 HVKAIQGGRG
+455 HVKAIMGGRG

-471 TLNRATDATRQ
+471 TLNRATDSTRQ

-488 IPGVYA
+488 IPCVYA
-494 PALDALNKTLAS
+494 PALDALNKTLATT
-506 SYVDEPFK
+506 YVDEPFK

-550 TELTPQLAY
+550 TEITPQLAY
-559 EYIKNFGFTTV
+559 EYIRNFGFTTV

-600 LELCASYAAI
+600 LELCASYATI
-610 ANGGK
+610 ANSGK
-615 YIKPSFY
+615 YIKPTFY
-622 TKITDTDGNIII
+622 TKITDTDGNVII
-634 DKTTGSTTVVREA
+634 DKTTASTTVTREA

-660 KYGTGTAVQLPNMPV
+660 KYGTATSVQLSNMPV

-689 FAGFTPYYTCTV
+689 FSGFTPYYTCTV
-701 WAGFDNNA
+701 WSGYDNNE
-709 KLPDEHMYR
+709 KLPDEYMYR

-726 SIMERIHEDLTYEE
+726 SIMSRIHEDLEYKE
-740 FTQPESVE
+740 FTMPDSVE

-756 GKMPSNGCPTITE
+756 GKMPSGGCPTVTE
-769 YFETAALP
+769 YFETATLP

-782 GNHAGAVIPGGN
+782 GNHAGV
-794 NNVTETPT
+794 VTPT
-802 PSPTPSATPTE
+802 PTETPTPSATPTE
-813 SENAAPEP
+813 SATPTPEETGV
-821 AASENSAPGSVSA
+821 SENE
-834 DAPAPGGEGS
+834 D
-844 GTAADTPVGDDD
+844 GTAADTPDLGSDDS
-856 AGDPDAAGDGA
+856 G
-867 DGGADDTDGDAGGDG
+867 DTDSSTEDEGEGGDTG
-882 ASPEGEPITDE
+882 GEDTGGEGTGGEDTSTDE
-893 NASAPI
+893 NAGAPI

>member
-1 MNYGKKSTLEKR
+1 MNYGKQSTLKKR

-57 IDNAPK
+57 IDNAPE

-75 TFIYDEE
+75 TFVYDEE

-131 LRAAVRGITNMD
+131 LRAAVRGITSMD

-151 TQQLLKNNVFTT
+151 TQQLLKNNVFTN
-163 WTQESSQI
+163 WTNESSQI

-184 IQVEKEINDKDVIL
+184 IQVEKELGDKNVIL

-211 YGVQAASQRYFGKDV
+211 YGVQAAAQRYFGKDV
-226 WELNLS
+226 WDLNLS

-242 NPTRYNPILNPAENA
+242 NPTLYNPILNPSENA
-257 SRRKDVLEHMLEQ
+257 DRREDVLEHMLEQ
-270 DYISQSEYDEAL
+270 EYITQAEFDEAMG
-282 NDNVYDRIQ
+282 DNVYDRIQ
-291 SNNLMEEAEVTVY
+291 SNNLMEESEVTVY
-304 SYFTDHLIDEV
+304 SYFTDHLTDEV
-315 INDLQTLKGYSEKD
+315 INDLQTLKGYSERD

-339 RVFTT
+339 RIFTT
-344 QDPQI
+344 QNPQI
-349 QKIVDEEYNDPANF
+349 QKIVDEEYLNPDNFPAN
-363 PSQVQYA
+363 VEYA
-370 LDYSLTVMNPQGEEV
+370 LDYSLTVLNPQGEEV

-407 FDSPEEGQEYVDRYK
+407 FDSPEEGQSYVDRYRET
-422 AAILADG
+422 ILADG
-429 SQQVMERVNFSP
+429 STQVAERVNFIP

-455 HVKAIQGGRG
+455 HVKAIMGGRG

-471 TLNRATDATRQ
+471 TLNRATDSTRQ

-488 IPGVYA
+488 IPCVYA
-494 PALDALNKTLAS
+494 PALDALNKTLATT
-506 SYVDEPFK
+506 YVDEPFK

-550 TELTPQLAY
+550 TEITPQLAY
-559 EYIKNFGFTTV
+559 EYIRNFGFTTV

-600 LELCASYAAI
+600 LELCASYATI
-610 ANGGK
+610 ANSGK
-615 YIKPSFY
+615 YIKPTFY
-622 TKITDTDGNIII
+622 TKITDTDGNVII
-634 DKTTGSTTVVREA
+634 DKTTASTTVTREA

-660 KYGTGTAVQLPNMPV
+660 KYGTATSVQLSNMPV

-689 FAGFTPYYTCTV
+689 FSGFTPYYTCTV
-701 WAGFDNNA
+701 WSGYDNNE
-709 KLPDEHMYR
+709 KLPDEYMYR

-726 SIMERIHEDLTYEE
+726 SIMSRIHEDLEYKE
-740 FTQPESVE
+740 FTMPDSVE

-756 GKMPSNGCPTITE
+756 GKMPSGGCPTVTE
-769 YFETAALP
+769 YFETATLP

-782 GNHAGAVIPGGN
+782 GNHAGV
-794 NNVTETPT
+794 VTPT
-802 PSPTPSATPTE
+802 PTETPTPSATPTE
-813 SENAAPEP
+813 SATPTPEETGV
-821 AASENSAPGSVSA
+821 SENE
-834 DAPAPGGEGS
+834 D
-844 GTAADTPVGDDD
+844 GTAADTPDLGSDDS
-856 AGDPDAAGDGA
+856 G
-867 DGGADDTDGDAGGDG
+867 DTDSSTEDEGEGGDTG
-882 ASPEGEPITDE
+882 GEDTGGEGTGGEDTSTDE
-893 NASAPI
+893 NADAPI

>member
-1 MNYGKKSTLEKR
+1 MNYGKQSTLKKR

-57 IDNAPK
+57 IDNAPE

-75 TFIYDEE
+75 TFVYDEE

-131 LRAAVRGITNMD
+131 LRAAVRGITSMD

-151 TQQLLKNNVFTT
+151 TQQLLKNNVFTN
-163 WTQESSQI
+163 WTNESSQI

-184 IQVEKEINDKDVIL
+184 IQVEKELGDKNVIL

-211 YGVQAASQRYFGKDV
+211 YGVQAAAQRYFGKDV
-226 WELNLS
+226 WDLNLS

-242 NPTRYNPILNPAENA
+242 NPTLYNPILNPSENA
-257 SRRKDVLEHMLEQ
+257 DRREDVLEHMLEQ
-270 DYISQSEYDEAL
+270 EYITQAEFDEAMG
-282 NDNVYDRIQ
+282 DNVYDRIQ
-291 SNNLMEEAEVTVY
+291 SNNLMEESEVTVY
-304 SYFTDHLIDEV
+304 SYFTDHLTDEV
-315 INDLQTLKGYSEKD
+315 INDLQTLKGYSERD

-339 RVFTT
+339 RIFTT
-344 QDPQI
+344 QNPQI
-349 QKIVDEEYNDPANF
+349 QKIVDEEYLNPDNFPAN
-363 PSQVQYA
+363 VEYA
-370 LDYSLTVMNPQGEEV
+370 LDYSLTVLNPQGEEV

-407 FDSPEEGQEYVDRYK
+407 FDSPEEGQSYVDRYRET
-422 AAILADG
+422 ILADG
-429 SQQVMERVNFSP
+429 STQVAERVNFIP

-455 HVKAIQGGRG
+455 HVKAIMGGRG

-471 TLNRATDATRQ
+471 TLNRATDSTRQ

-488 IPGVYA
+488 IPCVYA
-494 PALDALNKTLAS
+494 PALDALNKTLATT
-506 SYVDEPFK
+506 YVDEPFK

-550 TELTPQLAY
+550 TEITPQLAY
-559 EYIKNFGFTTV
+559 EYIRNFGFTTV

-600 LELCASYAAI
+600 LELCASYATI
-610 ANGGK
+610 ANSGK
-615 YIKPSFY
+615 SIKPTFY
-622 TKITDTDGNIII
+622 TKITDTDGNVII
-634 DKTTGSTTVVREA
+634 DKTTASTTVTREA

-660 KYGTGTAVQLPNMPV
+660 KYGTATSVQLSNMPV

-689 FAGFTPYYTCTV
+689 FSGFTPYYTCTV
-701 WAGFDNNA
+701 WSGYDNNE
-709 KLPDEHMYR
+709 KLPDEYMYR

-726 SIMERIHEDLTYEE
+726 SIMSRIHEDLEYKE
-740 FTQPESVE
+740 FTMPDSVE

-756 GKMPSNGCPTITE
+756 GKMPSGGCPTVTE
-769 YFETAALP
+769 YFETATLP

-782 GNHAGAVIPGGN
+782 GNHAGV
-794 NNVTETPT
+794 VTPT
-802 PSPTPSATPTE
+802 PTETPTPSATPTE
-813 SENAAPEP
+813 SATPTPEETGV
-821 AASENSAPGSVSA
+821 SENE
-834 DAPAPGGEGS
+834 D
-844 GTAADTPVGDDD
+844 GTAADTPDLGSDDS
-856 AGDPDAAGDGA
+856 
-867 DGGADDTDGDAGGDG
+867 GDADSSTEGEGEGGDTG
-882 ASPEGEPITDE
+882 GEDTGGEGTGGEDTSTDE
-893 NASAPI
+893 NAGAPI

>member
-1 MNYGKKSTLEKR
+1 MNYGKQSTLKKR

-57 IDNAPK
+57 IDNAPE

-75 TFIYDEE
+75 TFVYDEE

-131 LRAAVRGITNMD
+131 LRAAVRGITSMD

-151 TQQLLKNNVFTT
+151 TQQLLKNNVFTN
-163 WTQESSQI
+163 WTNESSQI

-184 IQVEKEINDKDVIL
+184 IQVEKELGDKNVIL

-211 YGVQAASQRYFGKDV
+211 YGVQAAAQRYFGKDV
-226 WELNLS
+226 WDLNLS

-242 NPTRYNPILNPAENA
+242 NPTLYNPILNPSENA
-257 SRRKDVLEHMLEQ
+257 DRREDVLEHMLEQ
-270 DYISQSEYDEAL
+270 EYITQAEFDEAMG
-282 NDNVYDRIQ
+282 DNVYDRIQ
-291 SNNLMEEAEVTVY
+291 SNNLMEESEVTVY
-304 SYFTDHLIDEV
+304 SYFTDHLTDEV
-315 INDLQTLKGYSEKD
+315 INDLQTLKGYSERD

-339 RVFTT
+339 RIFTT
-344 QDPQI
+344 QNPQI
-349 QKIVDEEYNDPANF
+349 QKIVDEEYLNPDNFPAN
-363 PSQVQYA
+363 VEYA
-370 LDYSLTVMNPQGEEV
+370 LDYSLTVLNPQGEEV

-407 FDSPEEGQEYVDRYK
+407 FDSPEEGQSYVDRYRET
-422 AAILADG
+422 ILADG
-429 SQQVMERVNFSP
+429 STQVAERVNFIP

-455 HVKAIQGGRG
+455 HVKAIMGGRG

-471 TLNRATDATRQ
+471 TLNRATDSTRQ

-488 IPGVYA
+488 IPCVYA
-494 PALDALNKTLAS
+494 PALDALNKTLATT
-506 SYVDEPFK
+506 YVDEPFK

-550 TELTPQLAY
+550 TEITPQLAY
-559 EYIKNFGFTTV
+559 EYIRNFGFTTV

-600 LELCASYAAI
+600 LELCASYATI
-610 ANGGK
+610 ANSGK
-615 YIKPSFY
+615 YIKPTFY
-622 TKITDTDGNIII
+622 TKITDTDGNVII
-634 DKTTGSTTVVREA
+634 DKTTASTTVTREA

-660 KYGTGTAVQLPNMPV
+660 KYGTATSVQLSNMPV

-689 FAGFTPYYTCTV
+689 FSGFTPYYTCTV
-701 WAGFDNNA
+701 WSGYDNNE
-709 KLPDEHMYR
+709 KLPDEYMYR

-726 SIMERIHEDLTYEE
+726 SIMSRIHEDLEYKE
-740 FTQPESVE
+740 FTMPDSVE

-756 GKMPSNGCPTITE
+756 GKMPSGGCPTVTE
-769 YFETAALP
+769 YFETATLP

-782 GNHAGAVIPGGN
+782 GNHAGV
-794 NNVTETPT
+794 VTPT
-802 PSPTPSATPTE
+802 PTETPTPSATPTE
-813 SENAAPEP
+813 SATPTPEETGV
-821 AASENSAPGSVSA
+821 SENE
-834 DAPAPGGEGS
+834 D
-844 GTAADTPVGDDD
+844 GTAADTPDLGSDDS
-856 AGDPDAAGDGA
+856 G
-867 DGGADDTDGDAGGDG
+867 DTDSSTEDEGEGGDTG
-882 ASPEGEPITDE
+882 GEGTGSEDTSTDE
-893 NASAPI
+893 NADAPI

>member
-1 MNYGKKSTLEKR
+1 MNYGKQSTLKKR

-57 IDNAPK
+57 IDNAPE

-75 TFIYDEE
+75 TFVYDEE

-131 LRAAVRGITNMD
+131 LRAAVRGITSMD

-151 TQQLLKNNVFTT
+151 TQQLLKNNVFTN
-163 WTQESSQI
+163 WTNESSQI

-184 IQVEKEINDKDVIL
+184 IQVEKELGDKNVIL

-211 YGVQAASQRYFGKDV
+211 YGVQAAAQRYFGKDV
-226 WELNLS
+226 WDLNLS

-242 NPTRYNPILNPAENA
+242 NPTLYNPILNPSENA
-257 SRRKDVLEHMLEQ
+257 DRREDVLEHMLEQ
-270 DYISQSEYDEAL
+270 EYITQAEFDEAMG
-282 NDNVYDRIQ
+282 DNVYDRIQ
-291 SNNLMEEAEVTVY
+291 SNNLMEESEVTVY
-304 SYFTDHLIDEV
+304 SYFTDHLTDEV
-315 INDLQTLKGYSEKD
+315 INDLQTLKGYSERD

-339 RVFTT
+339 RIFTT
-344 QDPQI
+344 QNPQI
-349 QKIVDEEYNDPANF
+349 QKIVDEEYLNPDNFPAN
-363 PSQVQYA
+363 VEYA
-370 LDYSLTVMNPQGEEV
+370 LDYSLTVLNPQGEEV

-407 FDSPEEGQEYVDRYK
+407 FDSPEEGQSYVDRYRET
-422 AAILADG
+422 ILADG
-429 SQQVMERVNFSP
+429 STQVAERVNFIP

-455 HVKAIQGGRG
+455 HVKAIMGGRG

-471 TLNRATDATRQ
+471 TLNRATDSTRQ

-488 IPGVYA
+488 IPCVYA
-494 PALDALNKTLAS
+494 PALDALNKTLATT
-506 SYVDEPFK
+506 YVDEPFK

-550 TELTPQLAY
+550 TEITPQLAY
-559 EYIKNFGFTTV
+559 EYIRNFGFTTV

-600 LELCASYAAI
+600 LELCASYATI
-610 ANGGK
+610 ANSGK
-615 YIKPSFY
+615 YIKPTFY
-622 TKITDTDGNIII
+622 TKITDTDGNVII
-634 DKTTGSTTVVREA
+634 DKTTASTTVTREA

-660 KYGTGTAVQLPNMPV
+660 KYGTATSVQLSNMPV

-689 FAGFTPYYTCTV
+689 FSGFTPYYTCTV
-701 WAGFDNNA
+701 WSGYDNNE
-709 KLPDEHMYR
+709 KLPDEYMYR

-726 SIMERIHEDLTYEE
+726 SIMSRIHEDLEYKE
-740 FTQPESVE
+740 FTMPDSVE

-756 GKMPSNGCPTITE
+756 GKMPSGGCPTVTE
-769 YFETAALP
+769 YFETATLP

-782 GNHAGAVIPGGN
+782 GNHAGV
-794 NNVTETPT
+794 VTPT
-802 PSPTPSATPTE
+802 PTETPTPSATPTE
-813 SENAAPEP
+813 SATPAPEETGV
-821 AASENSAPGSVSA
+821 SENE
-834 DAPAPGGEGS
+834 D
-844 GTAADTPVGDDD
+844 GTAADTPDLGSDDS
-856 AGDPDAAGDGA
+856 G
-867 DGGADDTDGDAGGDG
+867 DTDSSTEGEGEGGDTG
-882 ASPEGEPITDE
+882 GEDTGGEGTGGEDTSTDE
-893 NASAPI
+893 NADAPI

>member
-1 MNYGKKSTLEKR
+1 MNYGKQSTLKKR

-57 IDNAPK
+57 IDNAPE

-75 TFIYDEE
+75 TFVYDEE

-131 LRAAVRGITNMD
+131 LRAAVRGITSMD

-151 TQQLLKNNVFTT
+151 TQQLLKNNVFTN
-163 WTQESSQI
+163 WTNESSQI

-184 IQVEKEINDKDVIL
+184 IQVEKELGDKNVIL

-211 YGVQAASQRYFGKDV
+211 YGVQAAAQRYFGKDV
-226 WELNLS
+226 WDLNLS

-242 NPTRYNPILNPAENA
+242 NPTLYNPILNPSENA
-257 SRRKDVLEHMLEQ
+257 DRREDVLEHMLEQ
-270 DYISQSEYDEAL
+270 EYITQAEFDEAMG
-282 NDNVYDRIQ
+282 DNVYDRIQ
-291 SNNLMEEAEVTVY
+291 SNNLMEESEVTVY
-304 SYFTDHLIDEV
+304 SYFTDHLTDEV
-315 INDLQTLKGYSEKD
+315 INDLQTLKGYSERD

-339 RVFTT
+339 RIFTT
-344 QDPQI
+344 QNPQI
-349 QKIVDEEYNDPANF
+349 QKIVDEEYLNPDNFPAN
-363 PSQVQYA
+363 VEYA
-370 LDYSLTVMNPQGEEV
+370 LDYSLTVLNPQGEEV

-407 FDSPEEGQEYVDRYK
+407 FDSPEEGQSYVDRYRET
-422 AAILADG
+422 ILADG
-429 SQQVMERVNFSP
+429 STQVAERVNFIP

-455 HVKAIQGGRG
+455 HVKAIMGGRG

-471 TLNRATDATRQ
+471 TLNRATDSTRQ

-488 IPGVYA
+488 IPCVYA
-494 PALDALNKTLAS
+494 PALDALNKTLATT
-506 SYVDEPFK
+506 YVDEPFK

-550 TELTPQLAY
+550 TEITPQLAY
-559 EYIKNFGFTTV
+559 EYIRNFGFTTV

-600 LELCASYAAI
+600 LELCASYATI
-610 ANGGK
+610 ANSGK
-615 YIKPSFY
+615 YIKPTFY
-622 TKITDTDGNIII
+622 TKITDTDGNVII
-634 DKTTGSTTVVREA
+634 DKTTASTTVTREA

-660 KYGTGTAVQLPNMPV
+660 KYGTATSVQLSNMPV

-689 FAGFTPYYTCTV
+689 FSGFTPYYTCTV
-701 WAGFDNNA
+701 WSGYDNNE
-709 KLPDEHMYR
+709 KLPDEYMYR

-726 SIMERIHEDLTYEE
+726 SIMSRIHEDLEYKE
-740 FTQPESVE
+740 FTMPDSVE

-756 GKMPSNGCPTITE
+756 GKMPSGGCPTVTE
-769 YFETAALP
+769 YFETATLP

-782 GNHAGAVIPGGN
+782 GNHAGV
-794 NNVTETPT
+794 VTPT
-802 PSPTPSATPTE
+802 PTETPTPSATPTE
-813 SENAAPEP
+813 SATPTPEETGV
-821 AASENSAPGSVSA
+821 SENE
-834 DAPAPGGEGS
+834 D
-844 GTAADTPVGDDD
+844 GTAADTPDLGSDDS
-856 AGDPDAAGDGA
+856 G
-867 DGGADDTDGDAGGDG
+867 DTDSSTEGEGEGGDTG
-882 ASPEGEPITDE
+882 GEDTGGEGTGGEDTSTDE
-893 NASAPI
+893 NAGAPI

>member
-1 MNYGKKSTLEKR
+1 MNYGKQSTLKKR

-57 IDNAPK
+57 IDNAPE

-75 TFIYDEE
+75 TFVYDEE

-131 LRAAVRGITNMD
+131 LRAAVRGITSMD

-151 TQQLLKNNVFTT
+151 TQQLLKNNVFTN
-163 WTQESSQI
+163 WTNESSQI

-184 IQVEKEINDKDVIL
+184 IQVEKELGDKNVIL

-211 YGVQAASQRYFGKDV
+211 YGVQAAAQRYFGKDV
-226 WELNLS
+226 WDLNLS

-242 NPTRYNPILNPAENA
+242 NPTLYNPILNPSENA
-257 SRRKDVLEHMLEQ
+257 DRREDVLEHMLEQ
-270 DYISQSEYDEAL
+270 EYITQAEFDEAMG
-282 NDNVYDRIQ
+282 DNVYDRIQ
-291 SNNLMEEAEVTVY
+291 SNNLMEESEVTVY
-304 SYFTDHLIDEV
+304 SYFTDHLTDEV
-315 INDLQTLKGYSEKD
+315 INDLQTLKGYSERD

-339 RVFTT
+339 RIFTT
-344 QDPQI
+344 QNPQI
-349 QKIVDEEYNDPANF
+349 QKIVDEEYLNPDNFPAN
-363 PSQVQYA
+363 VEYA
-370 LDYSLTVMNPQGEEV
+370 LDYSLTVLNPQGEEV

-407 FDSPEEGQEYVDRYK
+407 FDSPEEGQSYVDRYRET
-422 AAILADG
+422 ILADG
-429 SQQVMERVNFSP
+429 STQVAERVNFIP

-455 HVKAIQGGRG
+455 HVKAIMGGRG

-471 TLNRATDATRQ
+471 TLNRATDSTRQ

-488 IPGVYA
+488 IPCVYA
-494 PALDALNKTLAS
+494 PALDALNKTLATT
-506 SYVDEPFK
+506 YVDEPFK

-550 TELTPQLAY
+550 TEITPQLAY
-559 EYIKNFGFTTV
+559 EYIRNFGFTTV

-600 LELCASYAAI
+600 LELCASYATI
-610 ANGGK
+610 ANSGK
-615 YIKPSFY
+615 YIKPTFY
-622 TKITDTDGNIII
+622 TKITDTDGNVII
-634 DKTTGSTTVVREA
+634 DKTTASTTVTREA

-660 KYGTGTAVQLPNMPV
+660 KYGTATSVQLSNMPV

-689 FAGFTPYYTCTV
+689 FSGFTPYYTCTV
-701 WAGFDNNA
+701 WSGYDNNE
-709 KLPDEHMYR
+709 KLPDEYMYR

-726 SIMERIHEDLTYEE
+726 SIMSRIHEDLEYKE
-740 FTQPESVE
+740 FTMPDSVE

-756 GKMPSNGCPTITE
+756 GKMPSGGCPTVTE
-769 YFETAALP
+769 YFETATLP

-782 GNHAGAVIPGGN
+782 GNHAGVVTPTP
-794 NNVTETPT
+794 TETPT
-802 PSPTPSATPTE
+802 PSAPPTESATPTPE
-813 SENAAPEP
+813 ETGVSENE
-821 AASENSAPGSVSA
+821 
-834 DAPAPGGEGS
+834 D
-844 GTAADTPVGDDD
+844 GTAADTPDLGSDDS
-856 AGDPDAAGDGA
+856 G
-867 DGGADDTDGDAGGDG
+867 DTDSSTEDEGEGGDTG
-882 ASPEGEPITDE
+882 GEDTCGEGTGSEDTSTDE
-893 NASAPI
+893 NADAPI

>member
-1 MNYGKKSTLEKR
+1 MNYGKQSTLKKR

-57 IDNAPK
+57 IDNAPE

-75 TFIYDEE
+75 TFVYDEE

-131 LRAAVRGITNMD
+131 LRAAVRGITSMD

-151 TQQLLKNNVFTT
+151 TQQLLKNNVFTN
-163 WTQESSQI
+163 WTNESSQI

-184 IQVEKEINDKDVIL
+184 IQVEKELGDKNVIL

-211 YGVQAASQRYFGKDV
+211 YGVQAAAQRYFGKDV
-226 WELNLS
+226 WDLNLS

-242 NPTRYNPILNPAENA
+242 NPTLYNPILNPSENA
-257 SRRKDVLEHMLEQ
+257 DRREDVLEHMLEQ
-270 DYISQSEYDEAL
+270 EYITQAEFDEAMG
-282 NDNVYDRIQ
+282 DNVYDRIQ
-291 SNNLMEEAEVTVY
+291 SNNLMEESEVTVY
-304 SYFTDHLIDEV
+304 SYFTDHLTDEV
-315 INDLQTLKGYSEKD
+315 INDLQTLKGYSERD

-339 RVFTT
+339 RIFTT
-344 QDPQI
+344 QNPQI
-349 QKIVDEEYNDPANF
+349 QKIVDEEYLNPDNFPAN
-363 PSQVQYA
+363 VEYA
-370 LDYSLTVMNPQGEEV
+370 LDYSLTVLNPQGEEV

-407 FDSPEEGQEYVDRYK
+407 FDSPEEGQSYVDRYRET
-422 AAILADG
+422 ILADG
-429 SQQVMERVNFSP
+429 STQVAERVNFIP

-455 HVKAIQGGRG
+455 HVKAIMGGRG

-471 TLNRATDATRQ
+471 TLNRATDSTRQ

-488 IPGVYA
+488 IPCVYA
-494 PALDALNKTLAS
+494 PALDALNKTLATT
-506 SYVDEPFK
+506 YVDEPFK

-550 TELTPQLAY
+550 TEITPQLAY
-559 EYIKNFGFTTV
+559 EYIRNFGFTTV

-600 LELCASYAAI
+600 LELCASYATI
-610 ANGGK
+610 ANSGK
-615 YIKPSFY
+615 YIKPTFY
-622 TKITDTDGNIII
+622 TKITDTDGNVII
-634 DKTTGSTTVVREA
+634 DKTTASTTVTREA

-660 KYGTGTAVQLPNMPV
+660 KYGTATSVQLSNMPV

-689 FAGFTPYYTCTV
+689 FSGFTPYYTCTV
-701 WAGFDNNA
+701 WSGYDNNE
-709 KLPDEHMYR
+709 KLPDEYMYR

-726 SIMERIHEDLTYEE
+726 SIMSRIHEDLEYKE
-740 FTQPESVE
+740 FTMPDSVE

-756 GKMPSNGCPTITE
+756 GKMPSGGCPTVTE
-769 YFETAALP
+769 YFETATLP

-782 GNHAGAVIPGGN
+782 GNHAGV
-794 NNVTETPT
+794 VTPT
-802 PSPTPSATPTE
+802 PTETPTPSATPTE
-813 SENAAPEP
+813 SATPTPEETGV
-821 AASENSAPGSVSA
+821 SENE
-834 DAPAPGGEGS
+834 D
-844 GTAADTPVGDDD
+844 GTAADTPDLGSDDS
-856 AGDPDAAGDGA
+856 G
-867 DGGADDTDGDAGGDG
+867 DTDSNTEDEGEGGDTG
-882 ASPEGEPITDE
+882 GEDTGGEGTGSEDTSTDE
-893 NASAPI
+893 NADAPI

>member
-1 MNYGKKSTLEKR
+1 MNYGKQSTLKKR

-57 IDNAPK
+57 IDNAPE

-75 TFIYDEE
+75 TFVYDEE

-131 LRAAVRGITNMD
+131 LRAAVRGITSMD

-151 TQQLLKNNVFTT
+151 TQQLLKNNVFTN
-163 WTQESSQI
+163 WTNESSQI

-184 IQVEKEINDKDVIL
+184 IQVEKELGDKNVIL

-211 YGVQAASQRYFGKDV
+211 YGVQAAAQRYFGKDV
-226 WELNLS
+226 WDLNLS

-242 NPTRYNPILNPAENA
+242 NPTLYNPILNPSENA
-257 SRRKDVLEHMLEQ
+257 DRREDVLEHMLEQ
-270 DYISQSEYDEAL
+270 EYITQAEFDEAMG
-282 NDNVYDRIQ
+282 DNVYDRIQ
-291 SNNLMEEAEVTVY
+291 SNNLMEESEVTVY
-304 SYFTDHLIDEV
+304 SYFTDHLTDEV
-315 INDLQTLKGYSEKD
+315 INDLQTLKGYSERD

-339 RVFTT
+339 RIFTT
-344 QDPQI
+344 QNPQI
-349 QKIVDEEYNDPANF
+349 QKIVDEEYLNPDNFPAN
-363 PSQVQYA
+363 VEYA
-370 LDYSLTVMNPQGEEV
+370 LDYSLTVLNPQGEEV

-407 FDSPEEGQEYVDRYK
+407 FDSPEEGQSYVDRYRET
-422 AAILADG
+422 ILADG
-429 SQQVMERVNFSP
+429 STQVAERVNFIP

-455 HVKAIQGGRG
+455 HVKAIMGGRG

-471 TLNRATDATRQ
+471 TLNRATDSTRQ

-488 IPGVYA
+488 IPCVYA
-494 PALDALNKTLAS
+494 PALDALNKTLATT
-506 SYVDEPFK
+506 YVDEPFK

-550 TELTPQLAY
+550 TEITPQLAY
-559 EYIKNFGFTTV
+559 EYIRNFGFTTV

-600 LELCASYAAI
+600 LELCASYATI
-610 ANGGK
+610 ANSGK
-615 YIKPSFY
+615 SIKPTFY
-622 TKITDTDGNIII
+622 TKITDSDGNVII
-634 DKTTGSTTVVREA
+634 DKTTASTTVTREA

-660 KYGTGTAVQLPNMPV
+660 KYGTATSVQLSNMPV

-689 FAGFTPYYTCTV
+689 FSGFTPYYTCTV
-701 WAGFDNNA
+701 WSGYDNNE
-709 KLPDEHMYR
+709 KLPDEYMYR

-726 SIMERIHEDLTYEE
+726 SIMSRIHEDLEYKE
-740 FTQPESVE
+740 FTMPDSVE

-756 GKMPSNGCPTITE
+756 GKMPSGGCPTVTE
-769 YFETAALP
+769 YFETATLP

-782 GNHAGAVIPGGN
+782 GNHAGV
-794 NNVTETPT
+794 VTPT
-802 PSPTPSATPTE
+802 PTETPTPSATPTE
-813 SENAAPEP
+813 SATPTPEETGV
-821 AASENSAPGSVSA
+821 SENE
-834 DAPAPGGEGS
+834 D
-844 GTAADTPVGDDD
+844 GTAADTPDLGSDDS
-856 AGDPDAAGDGA
+856 G
-867 DGGADDTDGDAGGDG
+867 DTDSSTEDEGEGGDTG
-882 ASPEGEPITDE
+882 GEDTGGEGTGGEDTSTDE
-893 NASAPI
+893 NADAPI

>member
-1 MNYGKKSTLEKR
+1 MNYGKQSTLKKR

-57 IDNAPK
+57 IDNAPE

-75 TFIYDEE
+75 TFVYDEE

-131 LRAAVRGITNMD
+131 LRAAVRGITSMD

-151 TQQLLKNNVFTT
+151 TQQLLKNNVFTN
-163 WTQESSQI
+163 WTNESSQI

-184 IQVEKEINDKDVIL
+184 IQVEKELGDKNVIL

-211 YGVQAASQRYFGKDV
+211 YGVQAAAQRYFGKDV
-226 WELNLS
+226 WDLNLS

-242 NPTRYNPILNPAENA
+242 NPTLYNPILNPSENA
-257 SRRKDVLEHMLEQ
+257 DRREDVLEHMLEQ
-270 DYISQSEYDEAL
+270 EYITQAEFDEAMG
-282 NDNVYDRIQ
+282 DNVYDRIQ
-291 SNNLMEEAEVTVY
+291 SNNLMEESEVTVY
-304 SYFTDHLIDEV
+304 SYFTDHLTDEV
-315 INDLQTLKGYSEKD
+315 INDLQTLKGYSERD

-339 RVFTT
+339 RIFTT
-344 QDPQI
+344 QNPQI
-349 QKIVDEEYNDPANF
+349 QKIVDEEYLNPDNFPAN
-363 PSQVQYA
+363 VEYA
-370 LDYSLTVMNPQGEEV
+370 LDYSLTVLNPQGEEV

-407 FDSPEEGQEYVDRYK
+407 FDSPEEGQSYVDRYRET
-422 AAILADG
+422 ILADG
-429 SQQVMERVNFSP
+429 STQVAERVNFIP

-455 HVKAIQGGRG
+455 HVKAIMGGRG

-471 TLNRATDATRQ
+471 TLNRATDSTRQ

-488 IPGVYA
+488 IPCVYA
-494 PALDALNKTLAS
+494 PALDALNKTLATT
-506 SYVDEPFK
+506 YVDEPFK

-550 TELTPQLAY
+550 TEITPQLAY
-559 EYIKNFGFTTV
+559 EYIRNFGFTTV

-600 LELCASYAAI
+600 LELCASYATI
-610 ANGGK
+610 ANSGK
-615 YIKPSFY
+615 YIKPTFY
-622 TKITDTDGNIII
+622 TKITDTDGNVII
-634 DKTTGSTTVVREA
+634 DKTTASTTVTREA

-660 KYGTGTAVQLPNMPV
+660 KYGTATSVQLSNMPV

-689 FAGFTPYYTCTV
+689 FSGFTPYYTCTV
-701 WAGFDNNA
+701 WSGYDNNE
-709 KLPDEHMYR
+709 KLPDEYMYR

-726 SIMERIHEDLTYEE
+726 SIMSRIHEDLEYKE
-740 FTQPESVE
+740 FTMPDSVE

-756 GKMPSNGCPTITE
+756 GKMPSGGCPTVTE
-769 YFETAALP
+769 YFETATLP

-782 GNHAGAVIPGGN
+782 GNHAGV
-794 NNVTETPT
+794 VTPT
-802 PSPTPSATPTE
+802 PTETPTPSATPTE
-813 SENAAPEP
+813 SATPTPEETGV
-821 AASENSAPGSVSA
+821 SENE
-834 DAPAPGGEGS
+834 D
-844 GTAADTPVGDDD
+844 GTAADTPDLGSDDS
-856 AGDPDAAGDGA
+856 
-867 DGGADDTDGDAGGDG
+867 GDADSSTEGEGEGGDTG
-882 ASPEGEPITDE
+882 GEDTGGEGTGGEDTSTDE
-893 NASAPI
+893 NAGAPI

>member
-1 MNYGKKSTLEKR
+1 MNYGKQSTLKKR

-57 IDNAPK
+57 IDNAPE

-75 TFIYDEE
+75 TFVYDEE

-131 LRAAVRGITNMD
+131 LRAAVRGITSMD

-151 TQQLLKNNVFTT
+151 TQQLLKNNVFTN
-163 WTQESSQI
+163 WTNESSQI

-184 IQVEKEINDKDVIL
+184 IQVEKELGDKNVIL

-211 YGVQAASQRYFGKDV
+211 YGVQAAAQRYFGKDV
-226 WELNLS
+226 WDLNLS

-242 NPTRYNPILNPAENA
+242 NPTLYNPILNPSENA
-257 SRRKDVLEHMLEQ
+257 DRREDVLEHMLEQ
-270 DYISQSEYDEAL
+270 EYITQAEFDEAMG
-282 NDNVYDRIQ
+282 DNVYDRIQ
-291 SNNLMEEAEVTVY
+291 SNNLMEESEVTVY
-304 SYFTDHLIDEV
+304 SYFTDHLTDEV
-315 INDLQTLKGYSEKD
+315 INDLQTLKGYSERD

-339 RVFTT
+339 RIFTT
-344 QDPQI
+344 QNPQI
-349 QKIVDEEYNDPANF
+349 QKIVDEEYLNPDNFPAN
-363 PSQVQYA
+363 VEYA
-370 LDYSLTVMNPQGEEV
+370 LDYSLTVLNPQGEEV

-407 FDSPEEGQEYVDRYK
+407 FDSPEEGQSYVDRYRET
-422 AAILADG
+422 ILADG
-429 SQQVMERVNFSP
+429 STQVAERVNFIP

-455 HVKAIQGGRG
+455 HVKAIMGGRG

-471 TLNRATDATRQ
+471 TLNRATDSTRQ

-488 IPGVYA
+488 IPCVYA
-494 PALDALNKTLAS
+494 PALDALNKTLATT
-506 SYVDEPFK
+506 YVDEPFK

-550 TELTPQLAY
+550 TEITPQLAY
-559 EYIKNFGFTTV
+559 EYIRNFGFTTV

-600 LELCASYAAI
+600 LELCASYATI
-610 ANGGK
+610 ANSGK
-615 YIKPSFY
+615 SIKPTFY
-622 TKITDTDGNIII
+622 TKITDTDGNVII
-634 DKTTGSTTVVREA
+634 DKTTASTTVTREA

-660 KYGTGTAVQLPNMPV
+660 KYGTATSVQLSNMPV

-689 FAGFTPYYTCTV
+689 FSGFTPYYTCTV
-701 WAGFDNNA
+701 WSGYDNNE
-709 KLPDEHMYR
+709 KLPDEYMYR

-726 SIMERIHEDLTYEE
+726 SIMSRIHEDLEYKE
-740 FTQPESVE
+740 FTMPDSVE

-756 GKMPSNGCPTITE
+756 GKMPSGGCPTVTE
-769 YFETAALP
+769 YFETATLP

-782 GNHAGAVIPGGN
+782 GNHAGV
-794 NNVTETPT
+794 VTPT
-802 PSPTPSATPTE
+802 PTETPTPSATPTE
-813 SENAAPEP
+813 SATPTPEETGV
-821 AASENSAPGSVSA
+821 SENE
-834 DAPAPGGEGS
+834 D
-844 GTAADTPVGDDD
+844 GTAADTPDLGSDDS
-856 AGDPDAAGDGA
+856 
-867 DGGADDTDGDAGGDG
+867 GDADSSTEGEGEGGDTG
-882 ASPEGEPITDE
+882 GEDTGGEGTGGEDTSTDE
-893 NASAPI
+893 NADAPI

>member
-1 MNYGKKSTLEKR
+1 MNYGKQSTLKKR

-57 IDNAPK
+57 IDNAPE

-75 TFIYDEE
+75 TFVYDEE

-131 LRAAVRGITNMD
+131 LRAAVRGITSMD

-151 TQQLLKNNVFTT
+151 TQQLLKNNVFTN
-163 WTQESSQI
+163 WTNESSQI

-184 IQVEKEINDKDVIL
+184 IQVEKELGDKNVIL

-211 YGVQAASQRYFGKDV
+211 YGVQAAAQRYFGKDV
-226 WELNLS
+226 WDLNLS

-242 NPTRYNPILNPAENA
+242 NPTLYNPILNPSENA
-257 SRRKDVLEHMLEQ
+257 DRREDVLEHMLEQ
-270 DYISQSEYDEAL
+270 EYITQAEFDEAMG
-282 NDNVYDRIQ
+282 DNVYDRIQ
-291 SNNLMEEAEVTVY
+291 SNNLMEESEVTVY
-304 SYFTDHLIDEV
+304 SYFTDHLTDEV
-315 INDLQTLKGYSEKD
+315 INDLQTLKGYSERD

-339 RVFTT
+339 RIFTT
-344 QDPQI
+344 QNPQI
-349 QKIVDEEYNDPANF
+349 QKIVDEEYLNPDNFPAN
-363 PSQVQYA
+363 VEYA
-370 LDYSLTVMNPQGEEV
+370 LDYSLTVLNPQGEEV

-407 FDSPEEGQEYVDRYK
+407 FDSPEEGQSYVDRYRET
-422 AAILADG
+422 ILADG
-429 SQQVMERVNFSP
+429 STQVAERVNFIP

-455 HVKAIQGGRG
+455 HVKAIMGGRG

-471 TLNRATDATRQ
+471 TLNRATDSTRQ

-488 IPGVYA
+488 IPCVYA
-494 PALDALNKTLAS
+494 PALDALNKTLATT
-506 SYVDEPFK
+506 YVDEPFK

-550 TELTPQLAY
+550 TEITPQLAY
-559 EYIKNFGFTTV
+559 EYIRNFGFTTV

-600 LELCASYAAI
+600 LELCASYATI
-610 ANGGK
+610 ANSGK
-615 YIKPSFY
+615 YIKPTFY
-622 TKITDTDGNIII
+622 TKITDTDGNVII
-634 DKTTGSTTVVREA
+634 DKTTASTTVTREA

-660 KYGTGTAVQLPNMPV
+660 KYGTATSVQLSNMPV

-689 FAGFTPYYTCTV
+689 FSGFTPYYTCTV
-701 WAGFDNNA
+701 WSGYDNNE
-709 KLPDEHMYR
+709 KLPDEYMYR

-726 SIMERIHEDLTYEE
+726 SIMSRIHEDLEYKE
-740 FTQPESVE
+740 FTMPDSVE

-756 GKMPSNGCPTITE
+756 GKMPSGGCPTVTE
-769 YFETAALP
+769 YFETATLP

-782 GNHAGAVIPGGN
+782 GNHAGV
-794 NNVTETPT
+794 VTPT
-802 PSPTPSATPTE
+802 PTETPTPSATPTE
-813 SENAAPEP
+813 SATPTPEETGV
-821 AASENSAPGSVSA
+821 SENE
-834 DAPAPGGEGS
+834 D
-844 GTAADTPVGDDD
+844 GTAADTPDLGSDDS
-856 AGDPDAAGDGA
+856 G
-867 DGGADDTDGDAGGDG
+867 DTDSSTEDEGEGGDTG
-882 ASPEGEPITDE
+882 GEDTGGEGTGSEDTSTDE
-893 NASAPI
+893 NADAPI

>member
-1 MNYGKKSTLEKR
+1 MNYGKKSTLKKR

-31 IRILFLSLITLCV
+31 IRILFMSLITLCV

-57 IDNAPK
+57 IDNAPE

-75 TFIYDEE
+75 TFVYDEE

-100 MDQIPEDMQ
+100 MEQIPEDMQ

-131 LRAAVRGITNMD
+131 LRAAVRGITSMD

-151 TQQLLKNNVFTT
+151 TQQLLKNNVFTN
-163 WTQESSQI
+163 WTSESSQI

-184 IQVEKEINDKDVIL
+184 IQVEKELGDKDVIL

-211 YGVQAASQRYFGKDV
+211 YGVQAAAQRYFGKDV
-226 WELNLS
+226 WDLNLS

-242 NPTRYNPILNPAENA
+242 NPTRYDPIVNPSENA
-257 SRRKDVLEHMLEQ
+257 DRREDVLEHMLEQ
-270 DYISQSEYDEAL
+270 GYISQDQFDEAI

-291 SNNLMEEAEVTVY
+291 SNNQIEEAEVTVY
-304 SYFTDHLIDEV
+304 SYFTDHLTDEV

-339 RVFTT
+339 RIYTT
-344 QDPQI
+344 QNPQI
-349 QKIVDEEYNDPANF
+349 QKIVDEEYADPANF
-363 PSQVQYA
+363 PDNVEYA
-370 LDYSLTVMNPQGEEV
+370 LDYSLTVLNPKGEEV

-407 FDSPEEGQEYVDRYK
+407 FDSPEEGQSYVDRYR
-422 AAILADG
+422 AAILSDG
-429 SQQVMERVNFSP
+429 SQQIAERVNFSP

-455 HVKAIQGGRG
+455 HVKAIMGGRG

-471 TLNRATDATRQ
+471 TLNRATDSTRQ

-488 IPGVYA
+488 IPSTYA
-494 PALDALNKTLAS
+494 PALDALNKTLATT
-506 SYVDEPFK
+506 YVDEPFK

-524 DNTFRGPTTIRK
+524 DNTYRGATTIRK
-536 AIQDSVNVVAVKCL
+536 AIQDSTNVVAVKCL
-550 TELTPQLAY
+550 TEVTPQLAY
-559 EYIKNFGFTTV
+559 EYLRNFGFSTV

-600 LELCASYAAI
+600 LELCASYATI

-615 YIKPSFY
+615 YIKPTFY
-622 TKITDTDGNIII
+622 TKITDADGNVII
-634 DKTTGSTTVVREA
+634 DKTTASTTVIREA
-647 TAWLLTNAMQDVV
+647 TAWLLTSAMQDVV
-660 KYGTGTAVQLPNMPV
+660 KYGTATSVQLPNMPV

-689 FAGFTPYYTCTV
+689 FAGYTPYYTCTT
-701 WAGFDNNA
+701 WSGYDNNE
-709 KLPDEHMYR
+709 KLPDGFMYR
-718 NYHKILWK
+718 NYHKVLWK
-726 SIMERIHEDLTYEE
+726 SVMERIHEELEYQD
-740 FTQPESVE
+740 FTMPDSVE
-748 KATVCSAT
+748 KATVCSVT
-756 GKMPSNGCPTITE
+756 GKMPSNGCPTVTE

-777 TSYCD
+777 TSHCD
-782 GNHAGAVIPGGN
+782 GSHSGVTVPTPANTI
-794 NNVTETPT
+794 TETPT
-802 PSPTPSATPTE
+802 PTPSETPTPTASPTPTPEETDTDEE
-813 SENAAPEP
+813 SEGP
-821 AASENSAPGSVSA
+821 SVSA
-834 DAPAPGGEGS
+834 DTPDLGGDSGGETGDTPDS
-844 GTAADTPVGDDD
+844 GTEDGTEGTGDTGDSSDDPEGDDNGTDED
-856 AGDPDAAGDGA
+856 AG
-867 DGGADDTDGDAGGDG
+867 
-882 ASPEGEPITDE
+882 
-893 NASAPI
+893 API

>member
-1 MNYGKKSTLEKR
+1 MNYGKQSTLKKR

-57 IDNAPK
+57 IDNAPE

-75 TFIYDEE
+75 TFVYDEE

-131 LRAAVRGITNMD
+131 LRAAVRGITSMD

-151 TQQLLKNNVFTT
+151 TQQLLKNNVFTN
-163 WTQESSQI
+163 WTNESSQI

-184 IQVEKEINDKDVIL
+184 IQVEKELGDKNVIL

-211 YGVQAASQRYFGKDV
+211 YGVQAAAQRYFGKDV
-226 WELNLS
+226 WDLNLS

-242 NPTRYNPILNPAENA
+242 NPTLYNPILNPSENA
-257 SRRKDVLEHMLEQ
+257 DRREDVLEHMLEQ
-270 DYISQSEYDEAL
+270 EYITQAEFDEAMG
-282 NDNVYDRIQ
+282 DNVYDRIQ
-291 SNNLMEEAEVTVY
+291 SNNLMEESEVTVY
-304 SYFTDHLIDEV
+304 SYFTDHLTDEV
-315 INDLQTLKGYSEKD
+315 INDLQTLKGYSERD

-339 RVFTT
+339 RIFTT
-344 QDPQI
+344 QNPQI
-349 QKIVDEEYNDPANF
+349 QKIVDEEYLNPDNFPAN
-363 PSQVQYA
+363 VEYA
-370 LDYSLTVMNPQGEEV
+370 LDYSLTVLNPQGEEV

-407 FDSPEEGQEYVDRYK
+407 FDSPEEGQSYVDRYRET
-422 AAILADG
+422 ILADG
-429 SQQVMERVNFSP
+429 STQVAERVNFIP

-455 HVKAIQGGRG
+455 HVKAIMGGRG

-471 TLNRATDATRQ
+471 TLNRATDSTRQ

-488 IPGVYA
+488 IPCVYA
-494 PALDALNKTLAS
+494 PALDALNKTLATT
-506 SYVDEPFK
+506 YVDEPFK

-550 TELTPQLAY
+550 TEITPQLAY
-559 EYIKNFGFTTV
+559 EYIRNFGFTTV

-600 LELCASYAAI
+600 LELCASYATI
-610 ANGGK
+610 ANSGK
-615 YIKPSFY
+615 SIKPTFY
-622 TKITDTDGNIII
+622 TKITDSDGNVII
-634 DKTTGSTTVVREA
+634 DKTTASTTVTREA

-660 KYGTGTAVQLPNMPV
+660 KYGTATSVQLSNMPV

-689 FAGFTPYYTCTV
+689 FSGFTPYYTCTV
-701 WAGFDNNA
+701 WSGYDNNE
-709 KLPDEHMYR
+709 KLPDEYMYR

-726 SIMERIHEDLTYEE
+726 SIMSRIHEDLEYKE
-740 FTQPESVE
+740 FTMPDSVE

-756 GKMPSNGCPTITE
+756 GKMPSGGCPTVTE
-769 YFETAALP
+769 YFETATLP

-782 GNHAGAVIPGGN
+782 GNHAGV
-794 NNVTETPT
+794 VTPT
-802 PSPTPSATPTE
+802 PTETPTPSATPTE
-813 SENAAPEP
+813 SATPTPEETGV
-821 AASENSAPGSVSA
+821 SENE
-834 DAPAPGGEGS
+834 D
-844 GTAADTPVGDDD
+844 GTAADTPDLGSDDS
-856 AGDPDAAGDGA
+856 G
-867 DGGADDTDGDAGGDG
+867 DTDSSTEDEGEGGDT
-882 ASPEGEPITDE
+882 SGEDTGGEDTSTDE
-893 NASAPI
+893 NADAPI

>member
-1 MNYGKKSTLEKR
+1 MNYGKQSTLKKR

-57 IDNAPK
+57 IDNAPE

-75 TFIYDEE
+75 TFVYDEE

-131 LRAAVRGITNMD
+131 LRAAVRGITSMD

-151 TQQLLKNNVFTT
+151 TQQLLKNNVFTN
-163 WTQESSQI
+163 WTNESSQI

-184 IQVEKEINDKDVIL
+184 IQVEKELGDKNVIL

-211 YGVQAASQRYFGKDV
+211 YGVQAAAQRYFGKDV
-226 WELNLS
+226 WDLNLS

-242 NPTRYNPILNPAENA
+242 NPTLYNPILNPSENA
-257 SRRKDVLEHMLEQ
+257 DRREDVLEHMLEQ
-270 DYISQSEYDEAL
+270 EYITQAEFDEAMG
-282 NDNVYDRIQ
+282 DNVYDRIQ
-291 SNNLMEEAEVTVY
+291 SNNLMEESEVTVY
-304 SYFTDHLIDEV
+304 SYFTDHLTDEV
-315 INDLQTLKGYSEKD
+315 INDLQTLKGYSERD

-339 RVFTT
+339 RIFTT
-344 QDPQI
+344 QNPQI
-349 QKIVDEEYNDPANF
+349 QKIVDEEYLNPDNFPAN
-363 PSQVQYA
+363 VEYA
-370 LDYSLTVMNPQGEEV
+370 LDYSLTVLNPQGEEV

-407 FDSPEEGQEYVDRYK
+407 FDSPEEGQSYVDRYRET
-422 AAILADG
+422 ILADG
-429 SQQVMERVNFSP
+429 STQVAERVNFIP

-455 HVKAIQGGRG
+455 HVKAIMGGRG

-471 TLNRATDATRQ
+471 TLNRATDSTRQ

-488 IPGVYA
+488 IPCVYA
-494 PALDALNKTLAS
+494 PALDALNKTLATT
-506 SYVDEPFK
+506 YVDEPFK

-550 TELTPQLAY
+550 TEITPQLAY
-559 EYIKNFGFTTV
+559 EYIRNFGFTTV

-600 LELCASYAAI
+600 LELCASYATI
-610 ANGGK
+610 ANSGK
-615 YIKPSFY
+615 YIKPTFY
-622 TKITDTDGNIII
+622 TKITDTDGNVII
-634 DKTTGSTTVVREA
+634 DKTTASTTVTREA

-660 KYGTGTAVQLPNMPV
+660 KYGTATSVQLSNMPV

-689 FAGFTPYYTCTV
+689 FSGFTPYYTCTV
-701 WAGFDNNA
+701 WSGYDNNE
-709 KLPDEHMYR
+709 KLPDEYMYR

-726 SIMERIHEDLTYEE
+726 SIMSRIHEDLEYKE
-740 FTQPESVE
+740 FTMPDSVE

-756 GKMPSNGCPTITE
+756 GKMPSGGCPTVTE
-769 YFETAALP
+769 YFETATLP

-782 GNHAGAVIPGGN
+782 GNHAGVM
-794 NNVTETPT
+794 TPT
-802 PSPTPSATPTE
+802 PTETPTPSATPTE
-813 SENAAPEP
+813 SATPTPEETGV
-821 AASENSAPGSVSA
+821 SENE
-834 DAPAPGGEGS
+834 D
-844 GTAADTPVGDDD
+844 GTAADTPDLGSDDS
-856 AGDPDAAGDGA
+856 G
-867 DGGADDTDGDAGGDG
+867 DTDSSTEDEGEGGDTG
-882 ASPEGEPITDE
+882 GEDTGGEGTGSEDTSTDE
-893 NASAPI
+893 NADAPI

>member
-1 MNYGKKSTLEKR
+1 MNYGKKSTLKKR

-31 IRILFLSLITLCV
+31 IRILFLSLIMICV

-82 GNKLQKLTAPNS
+82 GNKIQKLTAPNS
-94 NRMPVA
+94 NRMPVGI
-100 MDQIPEDMQ
+100 DQIPEDMQ

-131 LRAAVRGITNMD
+131 LRAAVRGLTNMH

-151 TQQLLKNNVFTT
+151 TQQLLKNNVFTN
-163 WTQESSQI
+163 WTEESSEI

-184 IQVEKEINDKDVIL
+184 IQVEKDINDKNVIM

-211 YGVQAASQRYFGKDV
+211 YGVQAAAQRYFGKDV
-226 WELNLS
+226 WDLNLS

-242 NPTRYNPILNPAENA
+242 NPTLYNPILNPEKN
-257 SRRKDVLEHMLEQ
+257 SERRKSVLDHMLEQ
-270 DYISQSEYDEAL
+270 EYITQYEFDQAL

-291 SNNLMEEAEVTVY
+291 SNNLLEEADVTVY
-304 SYFTDHLIDEV
+304 SYFTDHLTDEV

-329 AENKLYSGGL
+329 AYNKLYSSGL
-339 RVFTT
+339 RIFTT
-344 QDPQI
+344 QNPQI
-349 QKIVDEEYNDPANF
+349 QKIVDEEYANPDNF
-363 PSQVQYA
+363 PSEVEYA
-370 LDYSLTVMNPQGEEV
+370 LDYSLTTLNPQGEEV
-385 NYSKEMMTIY
+385 NYSKEMMVIY

-407 FDSPEEGQEYVDRYK
+407 FDSPEEGQTYVDRYK
-422 AAILADG
+422 EAILADG
-429 SQQVMERVNFSP
+429 SQQVAERLNFIP

-446 LTIIDQKTG
+446 LTIIDQKNG

-471 TLNRATDATRQ
+471 TLNRATDSTRQ

-494 PALDALNKTLAS
+494 PALDALNKTLATT
-506 SYVDEPFK
+506 YVDEPFK

-524 DNTFRGPTTIRK
+524 DNTYRGTTTIRK

-550 TELTPQLAY
+550 TEITPQLAY
-559 EYIKNFGFTTV
+559 EYIKNFGFSTV

-610 ANGGK
+610 ANSGK
-615 YIKPSFY
+615 YIKPTFY
-622 TKITDTDGNIII
+622 TKITDADGNIII
-634 DKTTGSTTVVREA
+634 DKTTPSTTTVLREA
-647 TAWLLTNAMQDVV
+647 SACLLTNAMQDVV
-660 KYGTGTAVQLPNMPV
+660 KYGTATSIQLPNMPV

-689 FAGFTPYYTCTV
+689 FAGYTPYYTCTI
-701 WAGFDNNA
+701 WSGYDNNER
-709 KLPDEHMYR
+709 LPDQYMYR

-726 SIMERIHEDLTYEE
+726 NIMSRIHEDLEYQE
-740 FTQPESVE
+740 FPISDSVE
-748 KATVCSAT
+748 KTTVCSVT
-756 GKMPSNGCPTITE
+756 GKLPSGGCPTITE
-769 YFETAALP
+769 YFEKATLP
-777 TSYCD
+777 SGYCD
-782 GNHAGAVIPGGN
+782 GNHSGVAVPSTADESN
-794 NNVTETPT
+794 DTTTPTPTPTETPT
-802 PSPTPSATPTE
+802 PTPDS
-813 SENAAPEP
+813 SE
-821 AASENSAPGSVSA
+821 SENSAPEGTDEDSE
-834 DAPAPGGEGS
+834 APS
-844 GTAADTPVGDDD
+844 DSTSADTPGMGDD
-856 AGDPDAAGDGA
+856 GTGTE
-867 DGGADDTDGDAGGDG
+867 DGGEDTGTEDTDTGGTEGDD
-882 ASPEGEPITDE
+882 SVTDE
-893 NASAPI
+893 DAEAPI

>member
-1 MNYGKKSTLEKR
+1 MNYGKQSTLKKR

-57 IDNAPK
+57 IDNAPE

-75 TFIYDEE
+75 TFVYDEE

-131 LRAAVRGITNMD
+131 LRAAVRGITSMD

-151 TQQLLKNNVFTT
+151 TQQLLKNNVFTN
-163 WTQESSQI
+163 WTNESSQI

-184 IQVEKEINDKDVIL
+184 IQVEKELGDKNVIL

-211 YGVQAASQRYFGKDV
+211 YGVQAAAQRYFGKDV
-226 WELNLS
+226 WDLNLS

-242 NPTRYNPILNPAENA
+242 NPTLYNPILNPSENA
-257 SRRKDVLEHMLEQ
+257 DRREDVLEHMLEQ
-270 DYISQSEYDEAL
+270 EYITQAEFDEAMG
-282 NDNVYDRIQ
+282 DNVYDRIQ
-291 SNNLMEEAEVTVY
+291 SNNLMEESEVTVY
-304 SYFTDHLIDEV
+304 SYFTDHLTDEV
-315 INDLQTLKGYSEKD
+315 INDLQTLKGYSERD

-339 RVFTT
+339 RIFTT
-344 QDPQI
+344 QNPQI
-349 QKIVDEEYNDPANF
+349 QKIVDEEYLNPDNFPAN
-363 PSQVQYA
+363 VEYA
-370 LDYSLTVMNPQGEEV
+370 LDYSLTVLNPQGEEV

-407 FDSPEEGQEYVDRYK
+407 FDSPEEGQSYVDRYRET
-422 AAILADG
+422 ILADG
-429 SQQVMERVNFSP
+429 STQVAERVNFIP

-455 HVKAIQGGRG
+455 HVKAIMGGRG

-471 TLNRATDATRQ
+471 TLNRATDSTRQ

-488 IPGVYA
+488 IPCVYA
-494 PALDALNKTLAS
+494 PALDALNKTLATT
-506 SYVDEPFK
+506 YVDEPFK

-550 TELTPQLAY
+550 TEITPQLAY
-559 EYIKNFGFTTV
+559 EYIRNFGFTTV

-600 LELCASYAAI
+600 LELCASYATI
-610 ANGGK
+610 ANSGK
-615 YIKPSFY
+615 YIKPTFY
-622 TKITDTDGNIII
+622 TKITDTDGNVII
-634 DKTTGSTTVVREA
+634 DKTTASTTVTREA

-660 KYGTGTAVQLPNMPV
+660 KYGTATSVQLSNMPV

-689 FAGFTPYYTCTV
+689 FSGFTPYYTCTV
-701 WAGFDNNA
+701 WSGYDNNE
-709 KLPDEHMYR
+709 KLPDEYMYR

-726 SIMERIHEDLTYEE
+726 SIMSRIHEDLEYKE
-740 FTQPESVE
+740 FTMPDSVE

-756 GKMPSNGCPTITE
+756 GKMPSGGCPTVTE
-769 YFETAALP
+769 YFETATLP

-782 GNHAGAVIPGGN
+782 GNHAGV
-794 NNVTETPT
+794 VTPT
-802 PSPTPSATPTE
+802 PTETPTPSATPTE
-813 SENAAPEP
+813 SATPTPEETGV
-821 AASENSAPGSVSA
+821 SENE
-834 DAPAPGGEGS
+834 D
-844 GTAADTPVGDDD
+844 GTAADTPDLGSDDS
-856 AGDPDAAGDGA
+856 
-867 DGGADDTDGDAGGDG
+867 GDADSSTEDEGEGGDTSG
-882 ASPEGEPITDE
+882 EDTGGEGTGGEDTSTDE
-893 NASAPI
+893 NADAPI

>member
-1 MNYGKKSTLEKR
+1 MNYGKQSTLKKR

-57 IDNAPK
+57 IDNAPE

-75 TFIYDEE
+75 TFVYDEE

-131 LRAAVRGITNMD
+131 LRAAVRGITSMD

-151 TQQLLKNNVFTT
+151 TQQLLKNNVFTN
-163 WTQESSQI
+163 WTNESSQI

-184 IQVEKEINDKDVIL
+184 IQVEKELGDKNVIL

-211 YGVQAASQRYFGKDV
+211 YGVQAAAQRYFGKDV
-226 WELNLS
+226 WDLNLS

-242 NPTRYNPILNPAENA
+242 NPTLYNPILNPSENA
-257 SRRKDVLEHMLEQ
+257 DRREDVLEHMLEQ
-270 DYISQSEYDEAL
+270 EYITQAEFDEAMG
-282 NDNVYDRIQ
+282 DNVYDRIQ
-291 SNNLMEEAEVTVY
+291 SNNLMEESEVTVY
-304 SYFTDHLIDEV
+304 SYFTDHLTDEV
-315 INDLQTLKGYSEKD
+315 INDLQTLKGYSERD

-339 RVFTT
+339 RIFTT
-344 QDPQI
+344 QNPQI
-349 QKIVDEEYNDPANF
+349 QKIVDEEYLNPDNFPAN
-363 PSQVQYA
+363 VEYA
-370 LDYSLTVMNPQGEEV
+370 LDYSLTVLNPQGEEV

-407 FDSPEEGQEYVDRYK
+407 FDSPEEGQSYVDRYRET
-422 AAILADG
+422 ILADG
-429 SQQVMERVNFSP
+429 STQVAERVNFIP

-455 HVKAIQGGRG
+455 HVKAIMGGRG

-471 TLNRATDATRQ
+471 TLNRATDSTRQ

-488 IPGVYA
+488 IPCVYA
-494 PALDALNKTLAS
+494 PALDALNKTLATT
-506 SYVDEPFK
+506 YVDEPFK

-550 TELTPQLAY
+550 TEITPQLAY
-559 EYIKNFGFTTV
+559 EYIRNFGFTTV

-600 LELCASYAAI
+600 LELCASYATI
-610 ANGGK
+610 ANSGK
-615 YIKPSFY
+615 SIKPTFY
-622 TKITDTDGNIII
+622 TKITDSDGNVII
-634 DKTTGSTTVVREA
+634 DKTTASTTVTREA

-660 KYGTGTAVQLPNMPV
+660 KYGTATSVQLSNMPV

-689 FAGFTPYYTCTV
+689 FSGFTPYYTCTV
-701 WAGFDNNA
+701 WSGYDNNE
-709 KLPDEHMYR
+709 KLPDEYMYR

-726 SIMERIHEDLTYEE
+726 SIMSRIHEDLEYKE
-740 FTQPESVE
+740 FTMPDSVE

-756 GKMPSNGCPTITE
+756 GKMPSGGCPTVTE
-769 YFETAALP
+769 YFETATLP

-782 GNHAGAVIPGGN
+782 GNHAGV
-794 NNVTETPT
+794 VTPT
-802 PSPTPSATPTE
+802 PTETPTPSATPTE
-813 SENAAPEP
+813 SATPTPEETGV
-821 AASENSAPGSVSA
+821 SENE
-834 DAPAPGGEGS
+834 D
-844 GTAADTPVGDDD
+844 GTAADTPDLGSDDS
-856 AGDPDAAGDGA
+856 
-867 DGGADDTDGDAGGDG
+867 GDADSSTEGEGEGGDTG
-882 ASPEGEPITDE
+882 GEDTGGEGTGGEDTSTDE
-893 NASAPI
+893 NADAPI

>member
-1 MNYGKKSTLEKR
+1 MNYGKQSTLKKR

-57 IDNAPK
+57 IDNAPE

-75 TFIYDEE
+75 TFVYDEE

-131 LRAAVRGITNMD
+131 LRAAVRGITSMD

-151 TQQLLKNNVFTT
+151 TQQLLKNNVFTN
-163 WTQESSQI
+163 WTNESSQI

-184 IQVEKEINDKDVIL
+184 IQVEKELGDKNVIL

-211 YGVQAASQRYFGKDV
+211 YGVQAAAQRYFGKDV
-226 WELNLS
+226 WDLNLS

-242 NPTRYNPILNPAENA
+242 NPTLYNPILNPSENA
-257 SRRKDVLEHMLEQ
+257 DRREDVLEHMLEQ
-270 DYISQSEYDEAL
+270 EYITQAEFDEAMG
-282 NDNVYDRIQ
+282 DNVYDRIQ
-291 SNNLMEEAEVTVY
+291 SNNLMEESEVTVY
-304 SYFTDHLIDEV
+304 SYFTDHLTDEV
-315 INDLQTLKGYSEKD
+315 INDLQTLKGYSERD

-339 RVFTT
+339 RIFTT
-344 QDPQI
+344 QNPQI
-349 QKIVDEEYNDPANF
+349 QKIVDEEYLNPDNFPAN
-363 PSQVQYA
+363 VEYA
-370 LDYSLTVMNPQGEEV
+370 LDYSLTVLNPQGEEV

-407 FDSPEEGQEYVDRYK
+407 FDSPEEGQSYVDRYRET
-422 AAILADG
+422 ILADG
-429 SQQVMERVNFSP
+429 STQVAERVNFIP

-455 HVKAIQGGRG
+455 HVKAIMGGRG

-471 TLNRATDATRQ
+471 TLNRATDSTRQ

-488 IPGVYA
+488 IPCVYA
-494 PALDALNKTLAS
+494 PALDALNKTLATT
-506 SYVDEPFK
+506 YVDEPFK

-550 TELTPQLAY
+550 TEITPQLAY
-559 EYIKNFGFTTV
+559 EYIRNFGFTTV

-600 LELCASYAAI
+600 LELCASYATI
-610 ANGGK
+610 ANSGK
-615 YIKPSFY
+615 YIKPTFY
-622 TKITDTDGNIII
+622 TKITDTDGNVII
-634 DKTTGSTTVVREA
+634 DKTTASTTVTREA

-660 KYGTGTAVQLPNMPV
+660 KYGTATSVQLSNMPV

-689 FAGFTPYYTCTV
+689 FSGFTPYYTCTV
-701 WAGFDNNA
+701 WSGYDNNE
-709 KLPDEHMYR
+709 KLPDEYMYR

-726 SIMERIHEDLTYEE
+726 SIMSRIHEDLEYKE
-740 FTQPESVE
+740 FTMPDSVE

-756 GKMPSNGCPTITE
+756 GKMPSGGCPTVTE
-769 YFETAALP
+769 YFETATLP

-782 GNHAGAVIPGGN
+782 GNHAGV
-794 NNVTETPT
+794 VTPT
-802 PSPTPSATPTE
+802 PTETPTPSATPTE
-813 SENAAPEP
+813 SATPTPEETGV
-821 AASENSAPGSVSA
+821 SENE
-834 DAPAPGGEGS
+834 D
-844 GTAADTPVGDDD
+844 GTAADTPDLGSDDS
-856 AGDPDAAGDGA
+856 G
-867 DGGADDTDGDAGGDG
+867 DTDSSTEDEGEGGDT
-882 ASPEGEPITDE
+882 SGEDTGGEDTSTDE
-893 NASAPI
+893 NADAPI

>member
-1 MNYGKKSTLEKR
+1 MNYGKQSTLKKR

-57 IDNAPK
+57 IDNAPE

-75 TFIYDEE
+75 TFVYDEE

-131 LRAAVRGITNMD
+131 LRAAVRGITSMD

-151 TQQLLKNNVFTT
+151 TQQLLKNNVFTN
-163 WTQESSQI
+163 WTNESSQI

-184 IQVEKEINDKDVIL
+184 IQVEKELGDKNVIL

-211 YGVQAASQRYFGKDV
+211 YGVQAAAQRYFGKDV
-226 WELNLS
+226 WDLNLS

-242 NPTRYNPILNPAENA
+242 NPTLYNPILNPSENA
-257 SRRKDVLEHMLEQ
+257 DRREDVLEHMLEQ
-270 DYISQSEYDEAL
+270 EYITQAEFDEAMG
-282 NDNVYDRIQ
+282 DNVYDRIQ
-291 SNNLMEEAEVTVY
+291 SNNLMEESEVTVY
-304 SYFTDHLIDEV
+304 SYFTDHLTDEV
-315 INDLQTLKGYSEKD
+315 INDLQTLKGYSERD

-339 RVFTT
+339 RIFTT
-344 QDPQI
+344 QNPQI
-349 QKIVDEEYNDPANF
+349 QKIVDEEYLNPDNFPAN
-363 PSQVQYA
+363 VEYA
-370 LDYSLTVMNPQGEEV
+370 LDYSLTVLNPQGEEV

-407 FDSPEEGQEYVDRYK
+407 FDSPEEGQSYVDRYRET
-422 AAILADG
+422 ILADG
-429 SQQVMERVNFSP
+429 STQVAERVNFIP

-455 HVKAIQGGRG
+455 HVKAIMGGRG

-471 TLNRATDATRQ
+471 TLNRATDSTRQ

-488 IPGVYA
+488 IPCVYA
-494 PALDALNKTLAS
+494 PALDALNKTLATT
-506 SYVDEPFK
+506 YVDEPFK

-550 TELTPQLAY
+550 TEITPQLAY
-559 EYIKNFGFTTV
+559 EYIRNFGFTTV

-600 LELCASYAAI
+600 LELCASYATI
-610 ANGGK
+610 ANSGK
-615 YIKPSFY
+615 YIKPTFY
-622 TKITDTDGNIII
+622 TKITDTDGNVII
-634 DKTTGSTTVVREA
+634 DKTTASTTVTREA

-660 KYGTGTAVQLPNMPV
+660 KYGTATSVQLSNMPV

-689 FAGFTPYYTCTV
+689 FSGFTPYYTCTV
-701 WAGFDNNA
+701 WSGYDNNE
-709 KLPDEHMYR
+709 KLPDEYMYR

-726 SIMERIHEDLTYEE
+726 SIMSRIHEDLEYKE
-740 FTQPESVE
+740 FTMPDSVE

-756 GKMPSNGCPTITE
+756 GKMPSGGCPTVTE
-769 YFETAALP
+769 YFETATLP

-782 GNHAGAVIPGGN
+782 GNHAGV
-794 NNVTETPT
+794 VTPT
-802 PSPTPSATPTE
+802 PTETPTPSATPTE
-813 SENAAPEP
+813 SATPTPEETGV
-821 AASENSAPGSVSA
+821 SENE
-834 DAPAPGGEGS
+834 D
-844 GTAADTPVGDDD
+844 GTAADTPDLGSDDS
-856 AGDPDAAGDGA
+856 
-867 DGGADDTDGDAGGDG
+867 GDADSSTEGEGEGGDTG
-882 ASPEGEPITDE
+882 GEDTGGEGTGGEDTSTDE
-893 NASAPI
+893 NADAPI

>member
-1 MNYGKKSTLEKR
+1 MNYGKQSTLKKR

-57 IDNAPK
+57 IDNAPE

-75 TFIYDEE
+75 TFVYDEE

-131 LRAAVRGITNMD
+131 LRAAVRGITSMD

-151 TQQLLKNNVFTT
+151 TQQLLKNNVFTN
-163 WTQESSQI
+163 WTNESSQI

-184 IQVEKEINDKDVIL
+184 IQVEKELGDKNVIL

-211 YGVQAASQRYFGKDV
+211 YGVQAAAQRYFGKDV
-226 WELNLS
+226 WDLNLS

-242 NPTRYNPILNPAENA
+242 NPTLYNPILNPSENA
-257 SRRKDVLEHMLEQ
+257 DRREDVLEHMLEQ
-270 DYISQSEYDEAL
+270 EYITQAEFDEAMG
-282 NDNVYDRIQ
+282 DNVYDRIQ
-291 SNNLMEEAEVTVY
+291 SNNLMEESEVTVY
-304 SYFTDHLIDEV
+304 SYFTDHLTDEV
-315 INDLQTLKGYSEKD
+315 INDLQTLKGYSERD

-339 RVFTT
+339 RIFTT
-344 QDPQI
+344 QNPQI
-349 QKIVDEEYNDPANF
+349 QKIVDEEYLNPDNFPAN
-363 PSQVQYA
+363 VEYA
-370 LDYSLTVMNPQGEEV
+370 LDYSLTVLNPQGEEV

-407 FDSPEEGQEYVDRYK
+407 FDSPEEGQSYVDRYRET
-422 AAILADG
+422 ILADG
-429 SQQVMERVNFSP
+429 STQVAERVNFIP

-455 HVKAIQGGRG
+455 HVKAIMGGRG

-471 TLNRATDATRQ
+471 TLNRATDSTRQ

-488 IPGVYA
+488 IPCVYA
-494 PALDALNKTLAS
+494 PALDALNKTLATT
-506 SYVDEPFK
+506 YVDEPFK

-550 TELTPQLAY
+550 TEITPQLAY
-559 EYIKNFGFTTV
+559 EYIRNFGFTTV

-600 LELCASYAAI
+600 LELCASYATI
-610 ANGGK
+610 ANSGK
-615 YIKPSFY
+615 YIKPTFY
-622 TKITDTDGNIII
+622 TKITDTDGNVII
-634 DKTTGSTTVVREA
+634 DKTTASTTVTREA

-660 KYGTGTAVQLPNMPV
+660 KYGTATSVQLSNMPV

-689 FAGFTPYYTCTV
+689 FSGFTPYYTCTV
-701 WAGFDNNA
+701 WSGYDNNE
-709 KLPDEHMYR
+709 KLPDEYMYR

-726 SIMERIHEDLTYEE
+726 SIMSRIHEDLEYKE
-740 FTQPESVE
+740 FTMPDSVE

-756 GKMPSNGCPTITE
+756 GKMPSGGCPTVTE
-769 YFETAALP
+769 YFETATLP

-782 GNHAGAVIPGGN
+782 GNHAGV
-794 NNVTETPT
+794 VTPT
-802 PSPTPSATPTE
+802 PTETPTPSATPTE
-813 SENAAPEP
+813 SATPTPEETGV
-821 AASENSAPGSVSA
+821 SENE
-834 DAPAPGGEGS
+834 D
-844 GTAADTPVGDDD
+844 GTAADTPDLGSDDS
-856 AGDPDAAGDGA
+856 
-867 DGGADDTDGDAGGDG
+867 GDADSSTEDEGEGGDTG
-882 ASPEGEPITDE
+882 GEDTGGEGTGGEDTSTDE
-893 NASAPI
+893 NAGAPI

>member
-1 MNYGKKSTLEKR
+1 MNYGKQSTLKKR

-57 IDNAPK
+57 IDNAPE

-75 TFIYDEE
+75 TFVYDEE

-131 LRAAVRGITNMD
+131 LRAAVRGITSMD

-151 TQQLLKNNVFTT
+151 TQQLLKNNVFTN
-163 WTQESSQI
+163 WTNESSQI

-184 IQVEKEINDKDVIL
+184 IQVEKELGDKNVIL

-211 YGVQAASQRYFGKDV
+211 YGVQAAAQRYFGKDV
-226 WELNLS
+226 WDLNLS

-242 NPTRYNPILNPAENA
+242 NPTLYNPILNPSENA
-257 SRRKDVLEHMLEQ
+257 DRREDVLEHMLEQ
-270 DYISQSEYDEAL
+270 EYITQAEFDEAMG
-282 NDNVYDRIQ
+282 DNVYDRIQ
-291 SNNLMEEAEVTVY
+291 SNNLMEESEVTVY
-304 SYFTDHLIDEV
+304 SYFTDHLTDEV
-315 INDLQTLKGYSEKD
+315 INDLQTLKGYSERD

-339 RVFTT
+339 RIFTT
-344 QDPQI
+344 QNPQI
-349 QKIVDEEYNDPANF
+349 QKIVDEEYLNPDNF
-363 PSQVQYA
+363 PTNVEYA
-370 LDYSLTVMNPQGEEV
+370 LDYSLTVLNPQGEEV

-407 FDSPEEGQEYVDRYK
+407 FDSPEEGQSYVDRYRET
-422 AAILADG
+422 ILADG
-429 SQQVMERVNFSP
+429 STQVAERVNFIP

-455 HVKAIQGGRG
+455 HVKAIMGGRG

-471 TLNRATDATRQ
+471 TLNRATDSTRQ

-488 IPGVYA
+488 IPCVYA
-494 PALDALNKTLAS
+494 PALDALNKTLATT
-506 SYVDEPFK
+506 YVDEPFK

-550 TELTPQLAY
+550 TEITPQLAY
-559 EYIKNFGFTTV
+559 EYIRNFGFTTV

-600 LELCASYAAI
+600 LELCASYATI
-610 ANGGK
+610 ANSGK
-615 YIKPSFY
+615 YIKPTFY
-622 TKITDTDGNIII
+622 TKITDTDGNVII
-634 DKTTGSTTVVREA
+634 DKTTASTTVTREA

-660 KYGTGTAVQLPNMPV
+660 KYGTATSVQLSNMPV

-689 FAGFTPYYTCTV
+689 FSGFTPYYTCTV
-701 WAGFDNNA
+701 WSGYDNNE
-709 KLPDEHMYR
+709 KLPDEYMYR

-726 SIMERIHEDLTYEE
+726 SIMSRIHEDLEYKE
-740 FTQPESVE
+740 FTMPDSVE

-756 GKMPSNGCPTITE
+756 GKMPSGGCPTVTE
-769 YFETAALP
+769 YFETATLP

-782 GNHAGAVIPGGN
+782 GNHAGV
-794 NNVTETPT
+794 VTPT
-802 PSPTPSATPTE
+802 PTETPTPSATPTE
-813 SENAAPEP
+813 SATPTPEETGV
-821 AASENSAPGSVSA
+821 SENE
-834 DAPAPGGEGS
+834 D
-844 GTAADTPVGDDD
+844 GTAADTPDLGSDDS
-856 AGDPDAAGDGA
+856 
-867 DGGADDTDGDAGGDG
+867 GDADSSTEDEGEGGDTG
-882 ASPEGEPITDE
+882 GEDTGGEGTGGEDTSTDE
-893 NASAPI
+893 NAGAPI

>member
-1 MNYGKKSTLEKR
+1 MNYGKQSTLKKR

-57 IDNAPK
+57 IDNAPE

-75 TFIYDEE
+75 TFVYDEE

-131 LRAAVRGITNMD
+131 LRAAVRGITSMD

-151 TQQLLKNNVFTT
+151 TQQLLKNNVFTN
-163 WTQESSQI
+163 WTNESSQI

-184 IQVEKEINDKDVIL
+184 IQVEKELGDKNVIL

-211 YGVQAASQRYFGKDV
+211 YGVQAAAQRYFGKDV
-226 WELNLS
+226 WDLNLS

-242 NPTRYNPILNPAENA
+242 NPTLYNPILNPSENA
-257 SRRKDVLEHMLEQ
+257 DRREDVLEHMLEQ
-270 DYISQSEYDEAL
+270 EYITQAEFDEAMG
-282 NDNVYDRIQ
+282 DNVYDRIQ
-291 SNNLMEEAEVTVY
+291 SNNLMEESEVTVY
-304 SYFTDHLIDEV
+304 SYFTDHLTDEV
-315 INDLQTLKGYSEKD
+315 INDLQTLKGYSERD

-339 RVFTT
+339 RIFTT
-344 QDPQI
+344 QNPQI
-349 QKIVDEEYNDPANF
+349 QKIVDEEYLNPDNFPAN
-363 PSQVQYA
+363 VEYA
-370 LDYSLTVMNPQGEEV
+370 LDYSLTVLNPQGEEV

-407 FDSPEEGQEYVDRYK
+407 FDSPEEGQSYVDRYRET
-422 AAILADG
+422 ILADG
-429 SQQVMERVNFSP
+429 STQVAERVNFIP

-455 HVKAIQGGRG
+455 HVKAIMGGRG

-471 TLNRATDATRQ
+471 TLNRATDSTRQ

-488 IPGVYA
+488 IPCVYA
-494 PALDALNKTLAS
+494 PALDALNKTLATT
-506 SYVDEPFK
+506 YVDEPFK

-550 TELTPQLAY
+550 TEITPQLAY
-559 EYIKNFGFTTV
+559 EYIRNFGFTTV

-600 LELCASYAAI
+600 LELCASYATI
-610 ANGGK
+610 ANSGK
-615 YIKPSFY
+615 YIKPTFY
-622 TKITDTDGNIII
+622 TKITDTDGNVII
-634 DKTTGSTTVVREA
+634 DKTTASTTVTREA

-660 KYGTGTAVQLPNMPV
+660 KYGTATSVQLSNMPV

-689 FAGFTPYYTCTV
+689 FSGFTPYYTCTV
-701 WAGFDNNA
+701 WSGYDNNE
-709 KLPDEHMYR
+709 KLPDEYMYR

-726 SIMERIHEDLTYEE
+726 SIMSRIHEDLEYKE
-740 FTQPESVE
+740 FTMPDSVE

-756 GKMPSNGCPTITE
+756 GKMPSGGCPTVTE
-769 YFETAALP
+769 YFETATLP

-782 GNHAGAVIPGGN
+782 GNHAGV
-794 NNVTETPT
+794 VTPT
-802 PSPTPSATPTE
+802 PTETPTPSATPTE
-813 SENAAPEP
+813 SATPTPEETGV
-821 AASENSAPGSVSA
+821 SENE
-834 DAPAPGGEGS
+834 D
-844 GTAADTPVGDDD
+844 GTAADTPDLGSDDS
-856 AGDPDAAGDGA
+856 G
-867 DGGADDTDGDAGGDG
+867 DTDSSTEDEGEGGDTSG
-882 ASPEGEPITDE
+882 EDTGGEGTGGEDTSTDE
-893 NASAPI
+893 NADAPI

>member
-1 MNYGKKSTLEKR
+1 MNYGKQSTLKKR

-57 IDNAPK
+57 IDNAPE

-75 TFIYDEE
+75 TFVYDEE

-131 LRAAVRGITNMD
+131 LRAAVRGITSMD

-151 TQQLLKNNVFTT
+151 TQQLLKNNVFTN
-163 WTQESSQI
+163 WTNESSQI

-184 IQVEKEINDKDVIL
+184 IQVEKELGDKNVIL

-211 YGVQAASQRYFGKDV
+211 YGVQAAAQRYFGKDV
-226 WELNLS
+226 WDLNLS

-242 NPTRYNPILNPAENA
+242 NPTLYNPILNPSENA
-257 SRRKDVLEHMLEQ
+257 DRREDVLEHMLEQ
-270 DYISQSEYDEAL
+270 EYITQAEFDEAMG
-282 NDNVYDRIQ
+282 DNVYDRIQ
-291 SNNLMEEAEVTVY
+291 SNNLMEESEVTVY
-304 SYFTDHLIDEV
+304 SYFTDHLTDEV
-315 INDLQTLKGYSEKD
+315 INDLQTLKGYSERD

-339 RVFTT
+339 RIFTT
-344 QDPQI
+344 QNPQI
-349 QKIVDEEYNDPANF
+349 QKIVDEEYLNPDNFPAN
-363 PSQVQYA
+363 VEYA
-370 LDYSLTVMNPQGEEV
+370 LDYSLTVLNPQGEEV

-407 FDSPEEGQEYVDRYK
+407 FDSPEEGQSYVDRYRET
-422 AAILADG
+422 ILADG
-429 SQQVMERVNFSP
+429 STQVAERVNFIP

-455 HVKAIQGGRG
+455 HVKAIMGGRG

-471 TLNRATDATRQ
+471 TLNRATDSTRQ

-488 IPGVYA
+488 IPCVYA
-494 PALDALNKTLAS
+494 PALDALNKTLATT
-506 SYVDEPFK
+506 YVDEPFK

-550 TELTPQLAY
+550 TEITPQLAY
-559 EYIKNFGFTTV
+559 EYIRNFGFTTV

-600 LELCASYAAI
+600 LELCASYATI
-610 ANGGK
+610 ANSGK
-615 YIKPSFY
+615 YIKPTFY
-622 TKITDTDGNIII
+622 TKITDTDGNVII
-634 DKTTGSTTVVREA
+634 DKTTASTTVTREA

-660 KYGTGTAVQLPNMPV
+660 KYGTATSVQLSNMPV

-689 FAGFTPYYTCTV
+689 FSGFTPYYTCTV
-701 WAGFDNNA
+701 WSGYDNNE
-709 KLPDEHMYR
+709 KLPDEYMYR

-726 SIMERIHEDLTYEE
+726 SIMSRIHEDLEYKE
-740 FTQPESVE
+740 FTMPDSVE

-756 GKMPSNGCPTITE
+756 GKMPSGGCPTVTE
-769 YFETAALP
+769 YFETATLP

-782 GNHAGAVIPGGN
+782 GNHAGV
-794 NNVTETPT
+794 VTPT
-802 PSPTPSATPTE
+802 PTETPTPSATPTE
-813 SENAAPEP
+813 SATPTPEETGV
-821 AASENSAPGSVSA
+821 SENE
-834 DAPAPGGEGS
+834 D
-844 GTAADTPVGDDD
+844 GTAADTPDLGSEDR
-856 AGDPDAAGDGA
+856 G
-867 DGGADDTDGDAGGDG
+867 DTDSSTEDEGEGGDTG
-882 ASPEGEPITDE
+882 GEDTGGEGTGGEDTSTDE
-893 NASAPI
+893 NADAPI

>member
-1 MNYGKKSTLEKR
+1 MNYGKQSTLKKR

-57 IDNAPK
+57 IDNAPE

-75 TFIYDEE
+75 TFVYDEE

-131 LRAAVRGITNMD
+131 LRAAVRGITSMD

-151 TQQLLKNNVFTT
+151 TQQLLKNNVFTN
-163 WTQESSQI
+163 WTNESSQI

-184 IQVEKEINDKDVIL
+184 IQVEKELGDKNVIL

-211 YGVQAASQRYFGKDV
+211 YGVQAAAQRYFGKDV
-226 WELNLS
+226 WDLNLS

-242 NPTRYNPILNPAENA
+242 NPTLYNPILNPSENA
-257 SRRKDVLEHMLEQ
+257 DRREDVLEHMLEQ
-270 DYISQSEYDEAL
+270 EYITQAEFDEAMG
-282 NDNVYDRIQ
+282 DNVYDRIQ
-291 SNNLMEEAEVTVY
+291 SNNLMEESEVTVY
-304 SYFTDHLIDEV
+304 SYFTDHLTDEV
-315 INDLQTLKGYSEKD
+315 INDLQTLKGYSERD

-339 RVFTT
+339 RIFTT
-344 QDPQI
+344 QNPQI
-349 QKIVDEEYNDPANF
+349 QKIVDEEYLNPDNFPAN
-363 PSQVQYA
+363 VEYA
-370 LDYSLTVMNPQGEEV
+370 LDYSLTVLNPQGEEV

-407 FDSPEEGQEYVDRYK
+407 FDSPEEGQSYVDRYRET
-422 AAILADG
+422 ILADG
-429 SQQVMERVNFSP
+429 STQVAERVNFIP

-455 HVKAIQGGRG
+455 HVKAIMGGRG

-471 TLNRATDATRQ
+471 TLNRATDSTRQ

-488 IPGVYA
+488 IPCVYA
-494 PALDALNKTLAS
+494 PALDALNKTLATT
-506 SYVDEPFK
+506 YVDEPFK

-550 TELTPQLAY
+550 TEITPQLAY
-559 EYIKNFGFTTV
+559 EYIRNFGFTTV

-600 LELCASYAAI
+600 LELCASYATI
-610 ANGGK
+610 ANSGK
-615 YIKPSFY
+615 YIKPTFY
-622 TKITDTDGNIII
+622 TKITDTDGNVII
-634 DKTTGSTTVVREA
+634 DKTTASTTVTREA

-660 KYGTGTAVQLPNMPV
+660 KYGTATSVQLSNMPV

-689 FAGFTPYYTCTV
+689 FSGFTPYYTCTV
-701 WAGFDNNA
+701 WSGYDNNE
-709 KLPDEHMYR
+709 KLPDEYMYR

-726 SIMERIHEDLTYEE
+726 SIMSRIHEDLEYKE
-740 FTQPESVE
+740 FTMPDSVE

-756 GKMPSNGCPTITE
+756 GKMPSGGCPTVTE

-782 GNHAGAVIPGGN
+782 GNHAGV
-794 NNVTETPT
+794 VTPT
-802 PSPTPSATPTE
+802 PTETPTPSATPTE
-813 SENAAPEP
+813 SATPTPEETGV
-821 AASENSAPGSVSA
+821 SENE
-834 DAPAPGGEGS
+834 D
-844 GTAADTPVGDDD
+844 GTAADTPDLGSDDS
-856 AGDPDAAGDGA
+856 G
-867 DGGADDTDGDAGGDG
+867 DTDSSTEDEGEGGDTG
-882 ASPEGEPITDE
+882 GEDTGGEGTGGEDTSTDE
-893 NASAPI
+893 NADAPI